1 MKRACFIFSN
11 TRVSFKAIFTRSF
24 LKVHDVF
31 FVFFAIFF
39 DLIQKKSTFRTS
51 HQSQQFCKAVLCK
64 QVFAP
69 EKQQIAKV
77 PPTERAARCQMWQT
91 DSLLSSRTM
100 FLSSLPRI
108 ARLALALVVLIF
120 VLAVAAVGTLFYVLD
135 EKAVKDTI
143 DTYAK
148 EALNAS
154 VEYSGPIGLKHLTS
168 LHVQL
173 PALRFIDIESGQAI
187 GAIAGAQVEVAM
199 WSSLLGAVN
208 VKNITI
214 DGAQLSLAVPRASGD
229 ALFEESFGSV
239 RFPDNLRV
247 SNFRLNNAQ
256 IALTT
261 GSADSAR
268 QWKISALTLSS
279 GRFSPEMNT
288 PFEVSAHFEA
298 IGANGEPQVPAV
310 EAPVVET
317 PEPTVPSTEP
327 VQEKPAA
334 ASEAQNTQT
343 PAETEAPAAPEQ
355 PQDYIT
361 ETAPAVETQASE
373 STPVADEQTTE
384 GTAPTE
390 APAPET
396 QPPAP
401 EQAPAPI
408 PEETTS
414 ESSTT
419 AWNIRFIKDAHAQEA
434 LSEAAQTFVSFD
446 PETLAGDLSAKGILT
461 ISVTDRYVMVEDV
474 SFAGELNNKG
484 SAWTTVA
491 KADRVRFK
499 GNEVSGSNLSA
510 SLSKPDDTTGDIHL
524 GAVDFRVRPGILESP
539 EMRFSRT
546 EERGSRVSTFEVAS
560 SVRADFV
567 KKSADLDNLTARV
580 SITGDAALPTD
591 FNASVS
597 GFIKAD
603 WNENAAQVG
612 LSGDFAGAPIS
623 FNGTVRQ
630 TAGVPELEGELMVG
644 EINRDTLPG
653 EEMLAWM
660 RHFDFSGAVRVGRI
674 AAAGITGTQLSGTL
688 AVKGGKAVVDSL
700 VVNTAEGR
708 LFGTFELAEDTSW
721 LFNGRVDGVAL
732 DKFIAP
738 VAGASPVAGV
748 ANGDLTISGKGFA
761 AETLTGTSKLRIL
774 RPSYLG
780 LDAAAVRNHLVTNA
794 DTALITRQGARTDL
808 DEATLSLTLNGN
820 SLTLKDIVARSVY
833 IRARANAQLDLAAS
847 TLEGNCSLNFA
858 PQQGIPSIHLT
869 AAFNGKS
876 AAPAWNFDWQ
886 KSSEAL
892 RRAQGKPIVP
902 SKKEEKSI
910 WQSVKEFFSF

>member
-1 MKRACFIFSN
+1 
-11 TRVSFKAIFTRSF
+11 
-24 LKVHDVF
+24 
-31 FVFFAIFF
+31 
-39 DLIQKKSTFRTS
+39 
-51 HQSQQFCKAVLCK
+51 
-64 QVFAP
+64 
-69 EKQQIAKV
+69 
-77 PPTERAARCQMWQT
+77 
-91 DSLLSSRTM
+91 M
-100 FLSSLPRI
+100 FLSSVPRI
-108 ARLALALVVLIF
+108 ARLVLALVVLIF

-135 EKAVKDTI
+135 EKAVKETI

-154 VEYSGPIGLKHLTS
+154 VEYGGPIELKHLTS
-168 LHVQL
+168 LHVQI
-173 PALRFIDIESGQAI
+173 PSLRFVDIESGEAI
-187 GAIAGAQVEVAM
+187 GSIAGAQAEVAL

-208 VKNITI
+208 VKTIAI
-214 DGAQLSLAVPRASGD
+214 DGAQFSLSVPRASGD
-229 ALFEESFGSV
+229 ALFEEAFGSV
-239 RFPDNLRV
+239 RFPENLRV

-261 GSADSAR
+261 GSAESAR

-288 PFEVSAHFEA
+288 PFEMSAHFEA
-298 IGANGEPQVPAV
+298 VGNDGQPQTPAV
-310 EAPVVET
+310 ESSVPATPAAEPTPVEEAPVNPVEESTLT
-317 PEPTVPSTEP
+317 PPTEP
-327 VQEKPAA
+327 AASPQSEVPQDFVAEPAPADQAPAA
-334 ASEAQNTQT
+334 ATVPETEASAGEPTT
-343 PAETEAPAAPEQ
+343 PAEPTDELPAETTSPAAETSPEAQDTSSEQQPAPA
-355 PQDYIT
+355 T
-361 ETAPAVETQASE
+361 EEPASE
-373 STPVADEQTTE
+373 SA
-384 GTAPTE
+384 
-390 APAPET
+390 
-396 QPPAP
+396 
-401 EQAPAPI
+401 
-408 PEETTS
+408 
-414 ESSTT
+414 TT
-419 AWNIRFIKDAHAQEA
+419 AWNIRLIKDAHAQETLA
-434 LSEAAQTFVSFD
+434 ETGQIFVSFD
-446 PETLAGDLSAKGILT
+446 PSTLAGDLSAKGILT
-461 ISVTDRYVMVEDV
+461 ISVTDRYVMVEDI
-474 SFAGELNNKG
+474 SFAGELSNKG

-499 GNEVSGSNLSA
+499 GSEVSGSNLSA

-524 GAVDFRVRPGILESP
+524 GAVDFRVGPGIIESP

-546 EERGSRVSTFEVAS
+546 EERGSRVNTFEVAS

-567 KKSADLDNLTARV
+567 KKTADLDNLIARV

-603 WNENAAQVG
+603 WNENTAQVG

-623 FNGTVRQ
+623 FNGTVRR
-630 TAGVPELEGELMVG
+630 TAGVPELEGELMIG

-674 AAAGITGTQLSGTL
+674 AVAGITGTQLSGTL
-688 AVKGGKAVVDSL
+688 AVKNGRAVVDSL

-721 LFNGRVDGVAL
+721 LFNGRIDGIAL

-761 AETLTGTSKLRIL
+761 AENLAGTSKLRVL

-794 DTALITRQGARTDL
+794 ETALITRQGARTDL

-820 SLTLKDIVARSVY
+820 ALSLKDIVARSVY
-833 IRARANAQLDLAAS
+833 IRARADAQLDLATG
-847 TLEGNCSLNFA
+847 TLDGNSSINFA
-858 PQQGIPSIHLT
+858 PQQGVPSIHLT
-869 AAFNGKS
+869 AVFNGKS
-876 AAPAWNFDWQ
+876 AAPAWSFDWQ

>member
-1 MKRACFIFSN
+1 
-11 TRVSFKAIFTRSF
+11 
-24 LKVHDVF
+24 
-31 FVFFAIFF
+31 
-39 DLIQKKSTFRTS
+39 
-51 HQSQQFCKAVLCK
+51 
-64 QVFAP
+64 
-69 EKQQIAKV
+69 
-77 PPTERAARCQMWQT
+77 
-91 DSLLSSRTM
+91 M
-100 FLSSLPRI
+100 FLSSVPRI
-108 ARLALALVVLIF
+108 ARLVLALVVLIF

-135 EKAVKDTI
+135 EKAVKETI

-154 VEYSGPIGLKHLTS
+154 VEYGGPIELKHLTS
-168 LHVQL
+168 LHVQI
-173 PALRFIDIESGQAI
+173 PSLRFVDIESGEAI
-187 GAIAGAQVEVAM
+187 GSIAGAQAEVAL

-208 VKNITI
+208 VKTIAI
-214 DGAQLSLAVPRASGD
+214 DGAQFSLSVPRASGD
-229 ALFEESFGSV
+229 ALFEEAFGSV
-239 RFPDNLRV
+239 RFPENLRV

-261 GSADSAR
+261 GSAESAR
-268 QWKISALTLSS
+268 QWKISALTLTS

-288 PFEVSAHFEA
+288 PFEMSAHFEA
-298 IGANGEPQVPAV
+298 VGNDGQPQTPAV
-310 EAPVVET
+310 ESSVPTTPAAEPAPVNPVEESTLT
-317 PEPTVPSTEP
+317 PPTEP
-327 VQEKPAA
+327 AASPQSEVPQDFVAEPAPADQAPAA
-334 ASEAQNTQT
+334 ATVPETEASAGEPTT
-343 PAETEAPAAPEQ
+343 PAEPTDEPPAETTAPAAETSPEAQDTSSEQQ
-355 PQDYIT
+355 P
-361 ETAPAVETQASE
+361 APATEEPASE
-373 STPVADEQTTE
+373 SA
-384 GTAPTE
+384 
-390 APAPET
+390 
-396 QPPAP
+396 
-401 EQAPAPI
+401 
-408 PEETTS
+408 
-414 ESSTT
+414 TT
-419 AWNIRFIKDAHAQEA
+419 AWNIRLIKDAHAQETLA
-434 LSEAAQTFVSFD
+434 ETGQIFVSFD
-446 PETLAGDLSAKGILT
+446 PSTLAGDLSAKGILT

-474 SFAGELNNKG
+474 SFAGELSNKG

-499 GNEVSGSNLSA
+499 GSEVSGSNLSA

-524 GAVDFRVRPGILESP
+524 GAVDFRVRPGIIESP

-546 EERGSRVSTFEVAS
+546 EEHGSRVNTFEVAS

-567 KKSADLDNLTARV
+567 KKTADLDNLIARV

-603 WNENAAQVG
+603 WNENTAQVG

-623 FNGTVRQ
+623 FNGTVRR
-630 TAGVPELEGELMVG
+630 TAGVPELEGELMIG

-674 AAAGITGTQLSGTL
+674 AVAGITGTQLSGTL
-688 AVKGGKAVVDSL
+688 AVKNGRAVVDSL

-721 LFNGRVDGVAL
+721 LFNGRIDGIAL

-761 AETLTGTSKLRIL
+761 AENLAGTSKLRVL

-794 DTALITRQGARTDL
+794 ETALITRQGARTDL

-820 SLTLKDIVARSVY
+820 ALSLKDIVARSVY
-833 IRARANAQLDLAAS
+833 IRARADAQLDLATG
-847 TLEGNCSLNFA
+847 TLDGNSSINFA
-858 PQQGIPSIHLT
+858 PQQGVPSIHLT
-869 AAFNGKS
+869 AVFNGKS
-876 AAPAWNFDWQ
+876 AAPAWSFDWQ

>member
-1 MKRACFIFSN
+1 
-11 TRVSFKAIFTRSF
+11 
-24 LKVHDVF
+24 
-31 FVFFAIFF
+31 
-39 DLIQKKSTFRTS
+39 
-51 HQSQQFCKAVLCK
+51 
-64 QVFAP
+64 
-69 EKQQIAKV
+69 
-77 PPTERAARCQMWQT
+77 
-91 DSLLSSRTM
+91 M
-100 FLSSLPRI
+100 FLSSVPRI
-108 ARLALALVVLIF
+108 ARLVLALVVLIF

-135 EKAVKDTI
+135 EKAVKETI

-154 VEYSGPIGLKHLTS
+154 VEYGGPIELKHLTS
-168 LHVQL
+168 LHVQI
-173 PALRFIDIESGQAI
+173 PSLRFVDIESGEAI
-187 GAIAGAQVEVAM
+187 GSIAGAQAEVAL

-208 VKNITI
+208 VKTIAI
-214 DGAQLSLAVPRASGD
+214 DGAQFSLSVPRASGD
-229 ALFEESFGSV
+229 ALFEEAFGSV
-239 RFPDNLRV
+239 RFPENLRV

-261 GSADSAR
+261 GSAESAR

-288 PFEVSAHFEA
+288 PFEMSAHFEA
-298 IGANGEPQVPAV
+298 VGNDGQPQTPAV
-310 EAPVVET
+310 ESSVPATPAAEPTPVEEAPVNPVEESTLT
-317 PEPTVPSTEP
+317 PPTEP
-327 VQEKPAA
+327 AASPQSEVPQDFVAEPAPADQAPAA
-334 ASEAQNTQT
+334 ATVPETEASAGEPTT
-343 PAETEAPAAPEQ
+343 PAEPTDELPAETTSPAAETSPEAQDTSSEQQPAPA
-355 PQDYIT
+355 T
-361 ETAPAVETQASE
+361 EEPASE
-373 STPVADEQTTE
+373 SA
-384 GTAPTE
+384 
-390 APAPET
+390 
-396 QPPAP
+396 
-401 EQAPAPI
+401 
-408 PEETTS
+408 
-414 ESSTT
+414 TT
-419 AWNIRFIKDAHAQEA
+419 AWNIRLIKDAHAQETLA
-434 LSEAAQTFVSFD
+434 ESGQIFVSFD
-446 PETLAGDLSAKGILT
+446 PSTLAGDLSAKGILT

-474 SFAGELNNKG
+474 SFAGELSNKG

-499 GNEVSGSNLSA
+499 GSEVSGSNLSA

-524 GAVDFRVRPGILESP
+524 GAVDFRVRPGIIESP

-546 EERGSRVSTFEVAS
+546 EERGSRVNTFEVAS

-567 KKSADLDNLTARV
+567 KKTADLDNLIARV

-603 WNENAAQVG
+603 WNENTAQVG

-623 FNGTVRQ
+623 FNGTVRR
-630 TAGVPELEGELMVG
+630 TAGVPELEGELMIG

-674 AAAGITGTQLSGTL
+674 AVAGITGTQLSGTL
-688 AVKGGKAVVDSL
+688 AVKNGRAVVDSL

-721 LFNGRVDGVAL
+721 LFNGRIDGIAL

-761 AETLTGTSKLRIL
+761 AENLAGTSKLRVL

-794 DTALITRQGARTDL
+794 ETALITRQGARTDL

-820 SLTLKDIVARSVY
+820 ALSLKDIVARSVY
-833 IRARANAQLDLAAS
+833 IRARADAQLDLATG
-847 TLEGNCSLNFA
+847 TLDGNSSINFA
-858 PQQGIPSIHLT
+858 PQQGVPSIHLT
-869 AAFNGKS
+869 AVFNGKS
-876 AAPAWNFDWQ
+876 AAPAWSFDWQ

>member
-1 MKRACFIFSN
+1 
-11 TRVSFKAIFTRSF
+11 
-24 LKVHDVF
+24 
-31 FVFFAIFF
+31 
-39 DLIQKKSTFRTS
+39 
-51 HQSQQFCKAVLCK
+51 
-64 QVFAP
+64 
-69 EKQQIAKV
+69 
-77 PPTERAARCQMWQT
+77 
-91 DSLLSSRTM
+91 M
-100 FLSSLPRI
+100 FLSSVPRI
-108 ARLALALVVLIF
+108 ARLVLALVVLIF

-135 EKAVKDTI
+135 EKAVKETI

-154 VEYSGPIGLKHLTS
+154 VEYGGPIELKHLTS
-168 LHVQL
+168 LHVQI
-173 PALRFIDIESGQAI
+173 PSLRFVDIESGEAI
-187 GAIAGAQVEVAM
+187 GSIAGAQAEVAL

-208 VKNITI
+208 VKTIAI
-214 DGAQLSLAVPRASGD
+214 DGAQFSLSVPRASGD
-229 ALFEESFGSV
+229 ALFEEAFGSV
-239 RFPDNLRV
+239 RFPENLRV

-261 GSADSAR
+261 GSAESAR

-288 PFEVSAHFEA
+288 PFEMSAHFEA
-298 IGANGEPQVPAV
+298 VGNDGQPQTPAV
-310 EAPVVET
+310 ESSVPATPAAEPTPVEEAPVNPVEESTLT
-317 PEPTVPSTEP
+317 PPTEP
-327 VQEKPAA
+327 AASPQSEVPQDFVAEPAPADQAPAA
-334 ASEAQNTQT
+334 ATV
-343 PAETEAPAAPEQ
+343 PETEAPAGEPTTPAEPTDE
-355 PQDYIT
+355 PPAET
-361 ETAPAVETQASE
+361 TAPAAETSPEAQDTSSEQQPAPATEEPASE
-373 STPVADEQTTE
+373 SA
-384 GTAPTE
+384 
-390 APAPET
+390 
-396 QPPAP
+396 
-401 EQAPAPI
+401 
-408 PEETTS
+408 
-414 ESSTT
+414 TT
-419 AWNIRFIKDAHAQEA
+419 AWNIRLIKDAHAQETLA
-434 LSEAAQTFVSFD
+434 ETGQIFVSFD
-446 PETLAGDLSAKGILT
+446 PSTLAGDLSAKGILT

-474 SFAGELNNKG
+474 SFAGELSNKG

-499 GNEVSGSNLSA
+499 GSEVSGSNLSA

-524 GAVDFRVRPGILESP
+524 GAVDFRVRPGIIESP

-546 EERGSRVSTFEVAS
+546 EERGSRVNTFEVAS

-567 KKSADLDNLTARV
+567 KKTADLDNLIARV

-603 WNENAAQVG
+603 WNENTAQVG

-623 FNGTVRQ
+623 FNGTVRR
-630 TAGVPELEGELMVG
+630 TAGVPELEGELMIG

-674 AAAGITGTQLSGTL
+674 AVAGITGTQLSGTL
-688 AVKGGKAVVDSL
+688 SVKNGRAVVDSL

-721 LFNGRVDGVAL
+721 LFNGRIDGIAL

-761 AETLTGTSKLRIL
+761 AENLAGTSKLRVL

-794 DTALITRQGARTDL
+794 ETALITRQGARTDL
-808 DEATLSLTLNGN
+808 DEAMLSHTLNGN
-820 SLTLKDIVARSVY
+820 ALSLKDIVARSVY
-833 IRARANAQLDLAAS
+833 IRARADAQLDLATG
-847 TLEGNCSLNFA
+847 TLDGNSSINFA
-858 PQQGIPSIHLT
+858 PQQGVPSIHLT
-869 AAFNGKS
+869 AVFNGKS
-876 AAPAWNFDWQ
+876 AAPAWSFDWQ

>member
-1 MKRACFIFSN
+1 
-11 TRVSFKAIFTRSF
+11 
-24 LKVHDVF
+24 
-31 FVFFAIFF
+31 
-39 DLIQKKSTFRTS
+39 
-51 HQSQQFCKAVLCK
+51 
-64 QVFAP
+64 
-69 EKQQIAKV
+69 
-77 PPTERAARCQMWQT
+77 
-91 DSLLSSRTM
+91 M
-100 FLSSLPRI
+100 FLSSVPRI
-108 ARLALALVVLIF
+108 ARLVLALVVLVF

-135 EKAVKDTI
+135 EKAVKETI

-154 VEYSGPIGLKHLTS
+154 VEYGGPIELKHLTS
-168 LHVQL
+168 LHVQI
-173 PALRFIDIESGQAI
+173 PSLRFVDIESGEAI
-187 GAIAGAQVEVAM
+187 GSIAGAQAEVAL

-208 VKNITI
+208 VKTIAI
-214 DGAQLSLAVPRASGD
+214 DGAQFSLSVPRASGD
-229 ALFEESFGSV
+229 ALFEEAFGSV
-239 RFPDNLRV
+239 RFPENLRV

-261 GSADSAR
+261 GSAESAR

-288 PFEVSAHFEA
+288 PFEMSAHFEA
-298 IGANGEPQVPAV
+298 VGNDGQPQTPAV
-310 EAPVVET
+310 ESSVPTTPAAEPAPANPVEESTLT
-317 PEPTVPSTEP
+317 PPTEP
-327 VQEKPAA
+327 AASPQSEVPQDFVAEPAPADQAPAA
-334 ASEAQNTQT
+334 ATVPETEASAGEPTT
-343 PAETEAPAAPEQ
+343 PAEPTDEPPAETTAPAAETSPEAQDTSSEQQ
-355 PQDYIT
+355 P
-361 ETAPAVETQASE
+361 APATEEPASE
-373 STPVADEQTTE
+373 SA
-384 GTAPTE
+384 
-390 APAPET
+390 
-396 QPPAP
+396 
-401 EQAPAPI
+401 
-408 PEETTS
+408 
-414 ESSTT
+414 TT
-419 AWNIRFIKDAHAQEA
+419 AWNIRLIKDAHAQETLA
-434 LSEAAQTFVSFD
+434 ETGQIFVSFD
-446 PETLAGDLSAKGILT
+446 PSTLAGDLSAKGILT

-474 SFAGELNNKG
+474 SFAGELSNKG

-499 GNEVSGSNLSA
+499 GSEVSGSNLSA

-524 GAVDFRVRPGILESP
+524 GAVDFRVRPGIIESP

-546 EERGSRVSTFEVAS
+546 EERGSRVNTFEVAS

-567 KKSADLDNLTARV
+567 KKTADLDNLIARV

-603 WNENAAQVG
+603 WNENTAQVG
-612 LSGDFAGAPIS
+612 LSGNFAGAPIS
-623 FNGTVRQ
+623 FNGTVRR
-630 TAGVPELEGELMVG
+630 TAGVPELEGELMIG

-674 AAAGITGTQLSGTL
+674 AVAGITGTQLSGTL
-688 AVKGGKAVVDSL
+688 AVKNGRAVVDSL

-721 LFNGRVDGVAL
+721 LFNGRIDGVAL

-761 AETLTGTSKLRIL
+761 AENLAGTSKLRVL

-794 DTALITRQGARTDL
+794 ETALITRQGARTDL

-820 SLTLKDIVARSVY
+820 ALSLKDIVARSVY
-833 IRARANAQLDLAAS
+833 IRARADAQLDLATG
-847 TLEGNCSLNFA
+847 TLDGNSSINFA
-858 PQQGIPSIHLT
+858 PQQGVPSIHLT
-869 AAFNGKS
+869 AVFNGKS
-876 AAPAWNFDWQ
+876 AAPTWSFDWQ

-892 RRAQGKPIVP
+892 RRAQGKPIIP

>member
-1 MKRACFIFSN
+1 
-11 TRVSFKAIFTRSF
+11 
-24 LKVHDVF
+24 
-31 FVFFAIFF
+31 
-39 DLIQKKSTFRTS
+39 
-51 HQSQQFCKAVLCK
+51 
-64 QVFAP
+64 
-69 EKQQIAKV
+69 
-77 PPTERAARCQMWQT
+77 
-91 DSLLSSRTM
+91 M
-100 FLSSLPRI
+100 FLSSVPRI
-108 ARLALALVVLIF
+108 ARLVLALVVLIF

-135 EKAVKDTI
+135 EKAVKETI

-154 VEYSGPIGLKHLTS
+154 VEYGGPIELKHLTS
-168 LHVQL
+168 LHVQI
-173 PALRFIDIESGQAI
+173 PSLRFVDLESGETV
-187 GAIAGAQVEVAM
+187 GSIAGAQAEVAL

-208 VKNITI
+208 VKTIAI
-214 DGAQLSLAVPRASGD
+214 DGAQFSLSVPRASGD
-229 ALFEESFGSV
+229 ALFEEAFGSV
-239 RFPDNLRV
+239 RFPGNLRV

-261 GSADSAR
+261 GSAKSAR

-288 PFEVSAHFEA
+288 PFEMSAHFEA
-298 IGANGEPQVPAV
+298 VGNDGQLQTPAV
-310 EAPVVET
+310 ESSVPTTPAAEPTPVEEAPVNPVEESTLT
-317 PEPTVPSTEP
+317 PPTEP
-327 VQEKPAA
+327 AASPQSEVPQDFVAEPAPADQAPAA
-334 ASEAQNTQT
+334 ATVPETEASAGEPTT
-343 PAETEAPAAPEQ
+343 PAEPTDEPPAETTAPAAETSPEAQDTSSEKQ
-355 PQDYIT
+355 P
-361 ETAPAVETQASE
+361 APATEEPASE
-373 STPVADEQTTE
+373 SA
-384 GTAPTE
+384 
-390 APAPET
+390 
-396 QPPAP
+396 
-401 EQAPAPI
+401 
-408 PEETTS
+408 
-414 ESSTT
+414 TT
-419 AWNIRFIKDAHAQEA
+419 AWNIRLIKDAHAQETLA
-434 LSEAAQTFVSFD
+434 ETGQIFVSFD
-446 PETLAGDLSAKGILT
+446 PSTLAGDLSAKGILT

-474 SFAGELNNKG
+474 SFAGELSNKG

-499 GNEVSGSNLSA
+499 GSEVSGSNLSA

-524 GAVDFRVRPGILESP
+524 GAVDFRVRPGIIESP

-546 EERGSRVSTFEVAS
+546 EERGSRVNTFEVAS

-567 KKSADLDNLTARV
+567 KKTADLDNLIARV

-603 WNENAAQVG
+603 WNENTAQVG

-623 FNGTVRQ
+623 FNGTVRR
-630 TAGVPELEGELMVG
+630 TAGVPELEGELMIG

-674 AAAGITGTQLSGTL
+674 AVAGITGTQLSGTL
-688 AVKGGKAVVDSL
+688 SVKNGRAVVDSL

-721 LFNGRVDGVAL
+721 LFNGRIDGIAL

-761 AETLTGTSKLRIL
+761 AENLAGTSKLRVL

-794 DTALITRQGARTDL
+794 ETALITRQGARTDL

-820 SLTLKDIVARSVY
+820 ALSLKDIVARSVY
-833 IRARANAQLDLAAS
+833 IRARADAQLDLATG
-847 TLEGNCSLNFA
+847 TLDGNSSINFA
-858 PQQGIPSIHLT
+858 PQQGVPSIHLT
-869 AAFNGKS
+869 AVFNGKS
-876 AAPAWNFDWQ
+876 AAPAWSFDWQ

-892 RRAQGKPIVP
+892 RRAQGKPIFP

>member
-1 MKRACFIFSN
+1 
-11 TRVSFKAIFTRSF
+11 
-24 LKVHDVF
+24 
-31 FVFFAIFF
+31 
-39 DLIQKKSTFRTS
+39 
-51 HQSQQFCKAVLCK
+51 
-64 QVFAP
+64 
-69 EKQQIAKV
+69 
-77 PPTERAARCQMWQT
+77 
-91 DSLLSSRTM
+91 M
-100 FLSSLPRI
+100 FLSSVPRI
-108 ARLALALVVLIF
+108 ARLVLALVVLIF

-135 EKAVKDTI
+135 EKSVKETI

-154 VEYSGPIGLKHLTS
+154 VEYGGPIELKHLTS
-168 LHVQL
+168 LHVQI
-173 PALRFIDIESGQAI
+173 PSLRFVDIESGEAI
-187 GAIAGAQVEVAM
+187 GSIAGAQAEVAL

-208 VKNITI
+208 VKTIAI
-214 DGAQLSLAVPRASGD
+214 DGAQFSLSVPRASGD
-229 ALFEESFGSV
+229 ALFEEAFGSV
-239 RFPDNLRV
+239 RFPENLRV

-261 GSADSAR
+261 GSAESAR

-288 PFEVSAHFEA
+288 PFEMSAHFEA
-298 IGANGEPQVPAV
+298 VGNDGQPQTPAV
-310 EAPVVET
+310 ESSVPATPAAEPTPVEEAPVNPVEESTLT
-317 PEPTVPSTEP
+317 PPTEP
-327 VQEKPAA
+327 AASPQSEVPQDFVAEPAPADQAPAA
-334 ASEAQNTQT
+334 ATVPETEASAGEPTT
-343 PAETEAPAAPEQ
+343 PAEPTDEPPAETTAPAAETSPEAQDTSSGQQ
-355 PQDYIT
+355 P
-361 ETAPAVETQASE
+361 APATEEPASE
-373 STPVADEQTTE
+373 SA
-384 GTAPTE
+384 
-390 APAPET
+390 
-396 QPPAP
+396 
-401 EQAPAPI
+401 
-408 PEETTS
+408 
-414 ESSTT
+414 TT
-419 AWNIRFIKDAHAQEA
+419 AWNIRLIKDAHAQETLA
-434 LSEAAQTFVSFD
+434 ETGQIFVSFA
-446 PETLAGDLSAKGILT
+446 PSTLAGDLSAKGILT

-474 SFAGELNNKG
+474 SFAGELSNKG

-499 GNEVSGSNLSA
+499 GSEVSGSNLSA

-524 GAVDFRVRPGILESP
+524 GAVDFRVRPGIIESP

-546 EERGSRVSTFEVAS
+546 EERGSRVNTFEVAS

-567 KKSADLDNLTARV
+567 KKTADLDNLIARV

-603 WNENAAQVG
+603 WNENTAQVG

-623 FNGTVRQ
+623 FNGTVRR
-630 TAGVPELEGELMVG
+630 TAGVPELEGELMIG

-674 AAAGITGTQLSGTL
+674 AVAGITGTQLSGTL
-688 AVKGGKAVVDSL
+688 AVKNGRAVVDSL

-721 LFNGRVDGVAL
+721 LFNGRIDGIAL

-761 AETLTGTSKLRIL
+761 AENLAGTSKLRVL

-794 DTALITRQGARTDL
+794 ETALITRQGARTDL

-820 SLTLKDIVARSVY
+820 ALSLKDIVARSVY
-833 IRARANAQLDLAAS
+833 IRARADAQLDLATG
-847 TLEGNCSLNFA
+847 TLDGNSSINFA
-858 PQQGIPSIHLT
+858 PQQGVPSIHLT
-869 AAFNGKS
+869 AVFNGKS
-876 AAPAWNFDWQ
+876 AAPAWSFDWQ

>member
-1 MKRACFIFSN
+1 
-11 TRVSFKAIFTRSF
+11 
-24 LKVHDVF
+24 
-31 FVFFAIFF
+31 
-39 DLIQKKSTFRTS
+39 
-51 HQSQQFCKAVLCK
+51 
-64 QVFAP
+64 
-69 EKQQIAKV
+69 
-77 PPTERAARCQMWQT
+77 
-91 DSLLSSRTM
+91 M
-100 FLSSLPRI
+100 FLSSVPRI
-108 ARLALALVVLIF
+108 ARLVLALVVLIF

-135 EKAVKDTI
+135 EKAVKETI

-154 VEYSGPIGLKHLTS
+154 VEYGGPIELKHLTS
-168 LHVQL
+168 LHVQI
-173 PALRFIDIESGQAI
+173 PSLRFVDIESGEAI
-187 GAIAGAQVEVAM
+187 GSIAGAQAEVAL

-208 VKNITI
+208 VKTIAI
-214 DGAQLSLAVPRASGD
+214 DGAQFSLSVPRASGD
-229 ALFEESFGSV
+229 ALFEEAFGSV
-239 RFPDNLRV
+239 RFPENLRV

-261 GSADSAR
+261 GSAESAR

-288 PFEVSAHFEA
+288 PFEMSAHFEA
-298 IGANGEPQVPAV
+298 VGNDGQPQTPAV
-310 EAPVVET
+310 ESSVPATPAAEPAPVEEAPVNPVEESTLT
-317 PEPTVPSTEP
+317 PPTEP
-327 VQEKPAA
+327 AASPQSEVPQDFVAEPAPADQAPAA
-334 ASEAQNTQT
+334 ATVPETEASAGEPTT
-343 PAETEAPAAPEQ
+343 PAEPTDELPAETTSPATETSPEAQDTSSEQQPAPA
-355 PQDYIT
+355 T
-361 ETAPAVETQASE
+361 EEPASE
-373 STPVADEQTTE
+373 SA
-384 GTAPTE
+384 
-390 APAPET
+390 
-396 QPPAP
+396 
-401 EQAPAPI
+401 
-408 PEETTS
+408 
-414 ESSTT
+414 TT
-419 AWNIRFIKDAHAQEA
+419 AWNIRLIKDAHAQETLA
-434 LSEAAQTFVSFD
+434 ESGQIFVSFD
-446 PETLAGDLSAKGILT
+446 PSTLAGDLSAKGILT

-474 SFAGELNNKG
+474 SFAGELSNKG

-499 GNEVSGSNLSA
+499 GSEVSGSNLSA

-524 GAVDFRVRPGILESP
+524 GAVDFRVCPGIIESP

-546 EERGSRVSTFEVAS
+546 EERGSRVNTFEVAS

-567 KKSADLDNLTARV
+567 KKTADLDNLIARV

-603 WNENAAQVG
+603 WNENTAQVG

-623 FNGTVRQ
+623 FNGTVRR
-630 TAGVPELEGELMVG
+630 TAGVPELEGELMIG

-674 AAAGITGTQLSGTL
+674 AVAGITGTQLSGTL
-688 AVKGGKAVVDSL
+688 SVKNGRAVVDSL

-721 LFNGRVDGVAL
+721 LFNGRIDGIAL

-761 AETLTGTSKLRIL
+761 AENLAGTSKLRVL

-794 DTALITRQGARTDL
+794 ETALITRQGARTDL

-820 SLTLKDIVARSVY
+820 ALSLKDIVARSVY
-833 IRARANAQLDLAAS
+833 IRARADAQLDLATG
-847 TLEGNCSLNFA
+847 TLDGNSSINFA
-858 PQQGIPSIHLT
+858 PQQGVPSIHLT
-869 AAFNGKS
+869 AVFNGKS
-876 AAPAWNFDWQ
+876 AAPAWSFDWQ

>member
-1 MKRACFIFSN
+1 
-11 TRVSFKAIFTRSF
+11 
-24 LKVHDVF
+24 
-31 FVFFAIFF
+31 
-39 DLIQKKSTFRTS
+39 
-51 HQSQQFCKAVLCK
+51 
-64 QVFAP
+64 
-69 EKQQIAKV
+69 
-77 PPTERAARCQMWQT
+77 
-91 DSLLSSRTM
+91 M
-100 FLSSLPRI
+100 FLSSVPRI
-108 ARLALALVVLIF
+108 ARLVLALVVLIF

-154 VEYSGPIGLKHLTS
+154 VEYGGPIELKHLSS
-168 LHVQL
+168 LHVQI
-173 PALRFIDIESGQAI
+173 PSLRFVDLESGETV
-187 GAIAGAQVEVAM
+187 GSIAGAQAEVAL

-208 VKNITI
+208 VKTIAI
-214 DGAQLSLAVPRASGD
+214 DGAQFSLSVPRASGD
-229 ALFEESFGSV
+229 ALFEEAFGSV
-239 RFPDNLRV
+239 RFPENLRV

-261 GSADSAR
+261 GSAESAR

-288 PFEVSAHFEA
+288 PFEMSAHFEA
-298 IGANGEPQVPAV
+298 VGNDGQPQTPAV
-310 EAPVVET
+310 ESSVPATPAAEPTPVEEAPVNPVEESTLT
-317 PEPTVPSTEP
+317 PPTEP
-327 VQEKPAA
+327 AASPQSEVPQDFVAEPAPADQAPAA
-334 ASEAQNTQT
+334 ATVPETEASAGEPTT
-343 PAETEAPAAPEQ
+343 PAEPTDEPPAETTSPAAETSPEPQDTSSEQQPAPA
-355 PQDYIT
+355 T
-361 ETAPAVETQASE
+361 EEPASE
-373 STPVADEQTTE
+373 SA
-384 GTAPTE
+384 
-390 APAPET
+390 
-396 QPPAP
+396 
-401 EQAPAPI
+401 
-408 PEETTS
+408 
-414 ESSTT
+414 TT
-419 AWNIRFIKDAHAQEA
+419 AWNIRLIKDAHAQETLA
-434 LSEAAQTFVSFD
+434 ETGQIFVSFD
-446 PETLAGDLSAKGILT
+446 PSTLAGDLSAKGILT

-474 SFAGELNNKG
+474 SFAGELSNKG

-499 GNEVSGSNLSA
+499 GSEVSGSNLSA

-524 GAVDFRVRPGILESP
+524 GAVDFRVRPGIIESP

-546 EERGSRVSTFEVAS
+546 EERGSRVNTFEVAS

-567 KKSADLDNLTARV
+567 KKTADLDNLIARV

-603 WNENAAQVG
+603 WNENTAQVG

-623 FNGTVRQ
+623 FNGTVRR
-630 TAGVPELEGELMVG
+630 TAGVPELEGELMIG

-674 AAAGITGTQLSGTL
+674 AVAGITGTQLSGTL
-688 AVKGGKAVVDSL
+688 SVKNGRAVVDSL

-721 LFNGRVDGVAL
+721 LFNGRIDGIAL

-761 AETLTGTSKLRIL
+761 AENLAGTSKLRVL

-794 DTALITRQGARTDL
+794 ETALITRQGARTDL

-820 SLTLKDIVARSVY
+820 ALSLKDIVARSVY
-833 IRARANAQLDLAAS
+833 IRARADAQLDLATG
-847 TLEGNCSLNFA
+847 TLDGNSSINFA
-858 PQQGIPSIHLT
+858 PQQGVPSIHLT
-869 AAFNGKS
+869 AVFNGKS
-876 AAPAWNFDWQ
+876 AAPAWSFDWQ

>member
-1 MKRACFIFSN
+1 
-11 TRVSFKAIFTRSF
+11 
-24 LKVHDVF
+24 
-31 FVFFAIFF
+31 
-39 DLIQKKSTFRTS
+39 
-51 HQSQQFCKAVLCK
+51 
-64 QVFAP
+64 
-69 EKQQIAKV
+69 
-77 PPTERAARCQMWQT
+77 
-91 DSLLSSRTM
+91 M
-100 FLSSLPRI
+100 FLSSVPRI
-108 ARLALALVVLIF
+108 ARLVLALVVLIF

-154 VEYSGPIGLKHLTS
+154 VEYGGPIELKHLTS
-168 LHVQL
+168 LHVQI
-173 PALRFIDIESGQAI
+173 PSLRFVDIESGEAI
-187 GAIAGAQVEVAM
+187 GSIAGAQAEVAL

-208 VKNITI
+208 VKTIAI
-214 DGAQLSLAVPRASGD
+214 DGAQFSLSVPRASGD
-229 ALFEESFGSV
+229 ALFEEAFGSV
-239 RFPDNLRV
+239 RFPENLRV

-261 GSADSAR
+261 GSAESAR

-288 PFEVSAHFEA
+288 PFEMSAHFEA
-298 IGANGEPQVPAV
+298 VGNDGQPQTPAV
-310 EAPVVET
+310 ESSVPATPAAEPAPVEKAPVNPVEESTLT
-317 PEPTVPSTEP
+317 PPTEP
-327 VQEKPAA
+327 AASPQSEVPQDFVSEPAPADQAPAA
-334 ASEAQNTQT
+334 ATVPETEASAGEPTT
-343 PAETEAPAAPEQ
+343 PAEPTDAPPAETTAPAA
-355 PQDYIT
+355 
-361 ETAPAVETQASE
+361 ETAPEAQDASSEQQSAPVTEEPASE
-373 STPVADEQTTE
+373 SA
-384 GTAPTE
+384 
-390 APAPET
+390 
-396 QPPAP
+396 
-401 EQAPAPI
+401 
-408 PEETTS
+408 
-414 ESSTT
+414 TT
-419 AWNIRFIKDAHAQEA
+419 AWNIRLIKDAHAQETLA
-434 LSEAAQTFVSFD
+434 ETGQIFVSFD
-446 PETLAGDLSAKGILT
+446 PSTLAGDLSAKGILT

-474 SFAGELNNKG
+474 SFAGELSNKG

-499 GNEVSGSNLSA
+499 GSEVSGSNLSA

-524 GAVDFRVRPGILESP
+524 GAVDFRVRPGIIESP

-546 EERGSRVSTFEVAS
+546 EERGSRVNTFEVAS

-567 KKSADLDNLTARV
+567 KKTADLDNLIARV

-603 WNENAAQVG
+603 WNENTAQVG

-623 FNGTVRQ
+623 FNGTVRR
-630 TAGVPELEGELMVG
+630 TAGVPELEGELMIG

-674 AAAGITGTQLSGTL
+674 AVAGITGTQLSGTL
-688 AVKGGKAVVDSL
+688 AVKNGRAVVDSL

-721 LFNGRVDGVAL
+721 LFNGRIDGVAL

-761 AETLTGTSKLRIL
+761 AENLAGTSKLRVL

-794 DTALITRQGARTDL
+794 ETALITRQGARTDL

-820 SLTLKDIVARSVY
+820 ALSLKDIVARSVY
-833 IRARANAQLDLAAS
+833 IRARADAQLDLATG
-847 TLEGNCSLNFA
+847 TLDGNSSINFA
-858 PQQGIPSIHLT
+858 PQQGVPSIHLT
-869 AAFNGKS
+869 AVFNGKS
-876 AAPAWNFDWQ
+876 AAPAWSFDWQ

>member
-1 MKRACFIFSN
+1 
-11 TRVSFKAIFTRSF
+11 
-24 LKVHDVF
+24 
-31 FVFFAIFF
+31 
-39 DLIQKKSTFRTS
+39 
-51 HQSQQFCKAVLCK
+51 
-64 QVFAP
+64 
-69 EKQQIAKV
+69 
-77 PPTERAARCQMWQT
+77 
-91 DSLLSSRTM
+91 M
-100 FLSSLPRI
+100 FLSSVPRI
-108 ARLALALVVLIF
+108 ARLVLALVVLIF

-154 VEYSGPIGLKHLTS
+154 VEYGGPIELKHLTS
-168 LHVQL
+168 LHVQI
-173 PALRFIDIESGQAI
+173 PSLRFVDIESGEAI
-187 GAIAGAQVEVAM
+187 GSIAGAQTEVAL

-208 VKNITI
+208 VKTIAI
-214 DGAQLSLAVPRASGD
+214 DGAQFSLSVPRASGD
-229 ALFEESFGSV
+229 ALFEEAFGSV
-239 RFPDNLRV
+239 RFPENLRV

-261 GSADSAR
+261 GSAESAR

-288 PFEVSAHFEA
+288 PFEMSAHFEA
-298 IGANGEPQVPAV
+298 VGNDGQPQTPAV
-310 EAPVVET
+310 ESSVPATPAAEPAPVEKAPVNPVEESTLT
-317 PEPTVPSTEP
+317 PPTEP
-327 VQEKPAA
+327 AASPQSEVPQDFVSEPAPADQAPAA
-334 ASEAQNTQT
+334 ATVPETEASAGEPTT
-343 PAETEAPAAPEQ
+343 PAEPTDEPPAETTAPAA
-355 PQDYIT
+355 
-361 ETAPAVETQASE
+361 ETAPEAQDASSEQQSAPATEEPASE
-373 STPVADEQTTE
+373 SA
-384 GTAPTE
+384 
-390 APAPET
+390 
-396 QPPAP
+396 
-401 EQAPAPI
+401 
-408 PEETTS
+408 
-414 ESSTT
+414 TT
-419 AWNIRFIKDAHAQEA
+419 AWNIRLIKDAHAQETIA
-434 LSEAAQTFVSFD
+434 ETGQIFVSFD
-446 PETLAGDLSAKGILT
+446 PSTLAGDLSAKGILT

-474 SFAGELNNKG
+474 SFAGELSNKG

-499 GNEVSGSNLSA
+499 GSEVSGSNLSA

-524 GAVDFRVRPGILESP
+524 GAVDFRVRPGIIESP

-546 EERGSRVSTFEVAS
+546 EERGSRVNTFEAAS

-567 KKSADLDNLTARV
+567 KKTADLDNLIARV

-603 WNENAAQVG
+603 WNENTAQVG

-623 FNGTVRQ
+623 FNGTVRR
-630 TAGVPELEGELMVG
+630 TAGVPELEGELMIG

-674 AAAGITGTQLSGTL
+674 AVAGITGTQLSGTL
-688 AVKGGKAVVDSL
+688 AVKSGRAVVDSL

-721 LFNGRVDGVAL
+721 LFNGRIDGVAL

-761 AETLTGTSKLRIL
+761 AENLAGTSKLRVL

-794 DTALITRQGARTDL
+794 ETALITRQGARTDL

-820 SLTLKDIVARSVY
+820 ALSLKDIVARSVY
-833 IRARANAQLDLAAS
+833 IRARADAQLDLATG
-847 TLEGNCSLNFA
+847 TLDGNSSINFA
-858 PQQGIPSIHLT
+858 PQQGVPSIHLT
-869 AAFNGKS
+869 AIFNGKS
-876 AAPAWNFDWQ
+876 AAPAWSFDWQ

>member
-1 MKRACFIFSN
+1 
-11 TRVSFKAIFTRSF
+11 
-24 LKVHDVF
+24 
-31 FVFFAIFF
+31 
-39 DLIQKKSTFRTS
+39 
-51 HQSQQFCKAVLCK
+51 
-64 QVFAP
+64 
-69 EKQQIAKV
+69 
-77 PPTERAARCQMWQT
+77 
-91 DSLLSSRTM
+91 M
-100 FLSSLPRI
+100 FLSSVPRI
-108 ARLALALVVLIF
+108 ARLVLALVVLIF

-154 VEYSGPIGLKHLTS
+154 VEYGGPIELKHLTS
-168 LHVQL
+168 LHVQI
-173 PALRFIDIESGQAI
+173 PSLRFVDIESGEAI
-187 GAIAGAQVEVAM
+187 GSIAGAQAEVAL

-208 VKNITI
+208 VKTIAI
-214 DGAQLSLAVPRASGD
+214 DGAQFSLSVPRASGD
-229 ALFEESFGSV
+229 ALFEEAFGSV
-239 RFPDNLRV
+239 RFPENLRV

-261 GSADSAR
+261 GSAESAR

-288 PFEVSAHFEA
+288 PFEMSAHFEA
-298 IGANGEPQVPAV
+298 VGNDGQLQTPAV
-310 EAPVVET
+310 ESSMPTTPAAEPALANPVEESTLT
-317 PEPTVPSTEP
+317 PPTEP
-327 VQEKPAA
+327 AASPQSEVPQDFVAEPAPADQAPAA
-334 ASEAQNTQT
+334 ATVPETEASAGEPTT
-343 PAETEAPAAPEQ
+343 PAEPTDEPSAETTAPAAETSPEAQDTSSEQQ
-355 PQDYIT
+355 P
-361 ETAPAVETQASE
+361 APATEEPASE
-373 STPVADEQTTE
+373 SA
-384 GTAPTE
+384 
-390 APAPET
+390 
-396 QPPAP
+396 
-401 EQAPAPI
+401 
-408 PEETTS
+408 
-414 ESSTT
+414 TT
-419 AWNIRFIKDAHAQEA
+419 AWNIRLIKDAHAQETLA
-434 LSEAAQTFVSFD
+434 ETGQIFVSFD
-446 PETLAGDLSAKGILT
+446 PSTLAGDLSAKGILT

-474 SFAGELNNKG
+474 SFAGELSNKG

-499 GNEVSGSNLSA
+499 GSEVSGSNLSA

-524 GAVDFRVRPGILESP
+524 GAVDFRVRPGIIESP

-546 EERGSRVSTFEVAS
+546 EERGSRVNTFEVAS

-567 KKSADLDNLTARV
+567 KKTADLDNLIARV

-603 WNENAAQVG
+603 WNENTAQVG

-623 FNGTVRQ
+623 FNGTVRR
-630 TAGVPELEGELMVG
+630 TAGVPELEGELMIG

-674 AAAGITGTQLSGTL
+674 AVAGITGTQLSGTL
-688 AVKGGKAVVDSL
+688 SVKNGRAVVDSL

-721 LFNGRVDGVAL
+721 LFNGRIDGIAL

-761 AETLTGTSKLRIL
+761 AENLAGTSKLRVL

-794 DTALITRQGARTDL
+794 ETALITRQGARTDL

-820 SLTLKDIVARSVY
+820 ALSLKDIVARSVY
-833 IRARANAQLDLAAS
+833 IRARADAQLDLATG
-847 TLEGNCSLNFA
+847 TLDGNSSINFA
-858 PQQGIPSIHLT
+858 PQQGVPSIHLT
-869 AAFNGKS
+869 AVFNGKS
-876 AAPAWNFDWQ
+876 AAPAWSFDWQ

>member
-1 MKRACFIFSN
+1 
-11 TRVSFKAIFTRSF
+11 
-24 LKVHDVF
+24 
-31 FVFFAIFF
+31 
-39 DLIQKKSTFRTS
+39 
-51 HQSQQFCKAVLCK
+51 
-64 QVFAP
+64 
-69 EKQQIAKV
+69 
-77 PPTERAARCQMWQT
+77 
-91 DSLLSSRTM
+91 M
-100 FLSSLPRI
+100 FLSSVPRI
-108 ARLALALVVLIF
+108 ARLVLALVVLIF

-135 EKAVKDTI
+135 EKAVKETI

-154 VEYSGPIGLKHLTS
+154 VEYGGPIELKHLTS
-168 LHVQL
+168 LHVQI
-173 PALRFIDIESGQAI
+173 PSLRFVDIESGEAI
-187 GAIAGAQVEVAM
+187 GSIAGAQAEVAL

-208 VKNITI
+208 VKTIAI
-214 DGAQLSLAVPRASGD
+214 DGAQFSLSVPRASGD
-229 ALFEESFGSV
+229 ALFEEAFGSV
-239 RFPDNLRV
+239 RFPENLRV

-261 GSADSAR
+261 GSAESAR

-288 PFEVSAHFEA
+288 PFEMSAHFEA
-298 IGANGEPQVPAV
+298 VGNDGQPQTPAV
-310 EAPVVET
+310 ESSVPATPAAEPAPVEEAPVNPVEESTLT
-317 PEPTVPSTEP
+317 PPTEP
-327 VQEKPAA
+327 AASPQSEVPQDFVAEPAPADQAPAA
-334 ASEAQNTQT
+334 ATVPETEASAGEPTT
-343 PAETEAPAAPEQ
+343 PAEPTDELPAETTSPAAETSPEAQDTSSEQQPAPA
-355 PQDYIT
+355 T
-361 ETAPAVETQASE
+361 EEPASE
-373 STPVADEQTTE
+373 SA
-384 GTAPTE
+384 
-390 APAPET
+390 
-396 QPPAP
+396 
-401 EQAPAPI
+401 
-408 PEETTS
+408 
-414 ESSTT
+414 TT
-419 AWNIRFIKDAHAQEA
+419 AWNIRLIKDAHAQETLA
-434 LSEAAQTFVSFD
+434 ETGQIFVSFD
-446 PETLAGDLSAKGILT
+446 PSTLAGDLSAKGILT

-474 SFAGELNNKG
+474 SFAGELSNKG

-499 GNEVSGSNLSA
+499 GSEVSGSNLSA

-524 GAVDFRVRPGILESP
+524 GAVDFRVRPGIIESP

-546 EERGSRVSTFEVAS
+546 EERGSRVNTFEAAS

-567 KKSADLDNLTARV
+567 KKTADLDNLIARV

-603 WNENAAQVG
+603 WNENTAQVG

-623 FNGTVRQ
+623 FNGTVRR
-630 TAGVPELEGELMVG
+630 TAGVPELEGELMIG

-674 AAAGITGTQLSGTL
+674 AVAGITGTQLSGTL
-688 AVKGGKAVVDSL
+688 SVKNGRAVVDSL

-721 LFNGRVDGVAL
+721 LFNGRIDGIAL

-761 AETLTGTSKLRIL
+761 AENLAGTSKLRVL

-794 DTALITRQGARTDL
+794 ETALITRQGARTDL

-820 SLTLKDIVARSVY
+820 ALSLKDIVARSVY
-833 IRARANAQLDLAAS
+833 IRARADAQLDLATG
-847 TLEGNCSLNFA
+847 TLDGNSSINFA
-858 PQQGIPSIHLT
+858 PQQGVPSIHLT
-869 AAFNGKS
+869 AVFNGKS
-876 AAPAWNFDWQ
+876 AAPAWSFDWQ

>member
-1 MKRACFIFSN
+1 
-11 TRVSFKAIFTRSF
+11 
-24 LKVHDVF
+24 
-31 FVFFAIFF
+31 
-39 DLIQKKSTFRTS
+39 
-51 HQSQQFCKAVLCK
+51 
-64 QVFAP
+64 
-69 EKQQIAKV
+69 
-77 PPTERAARCQMWQT
+77 
-91 DSLLSSRTM
+91 M
-100 FLSSLPRI
+100 FLSSVPRI
-108 ARLALALVVLIF
+108 ARLVLALVVLIF

-154 VEYSGPIGLKHLTS
+154 VEYGGPIELKHLTS
-168 LHVQL
+168 LHVQI
-173 PALRFIDIESGQAI
+173 PSLRFVDIESGEAI
-187 GAIAGAQVEVAM
+187 GSIAGAQAEVAL

-208 VKNITI
+208 VKTIAI
-214 DGAQLSLAVPRASGD
+214 DGAQFSLSVPRASGD
-229 ALFEESFGSV
+229 ALFEEAFGSV
-239 RFPDNLRV
+239 RFPENLRV

-261 GSADSAR
+261 GSAESAR

-279 GRFSPEMNT
+279 GRFAPEMNT
-288 PFEVSAHFEA
+288 PFEMSAHFEA
-298 IGANGEPQVPAV
+298 VGNDGQPQTPAV
-310 EAPVVET
+310 ESSVPATPAAEPAPVEKAPVNPVEQSTLT
-317 PEPTVPSTEP
+317 PPTEPAASPQSEVPQDFVSEPAPADQAPAAATVPETEASAGEPTTPAEP
-327 VQEKPAA
+327 TDEPPAETTAPAAETAPEAQDASSEQQSAPVTEKPA
-334 ASEAQNTQT
+334 
-343 PAETEAPAAPEQ
+343 
-355 PQDYIT
+355 
-361 ETAPAVETQASE
+361 SE
-373 STPVADEQTTE
+373 SA
-384 GTAPTE
+384 
-390 APAPET
+390 
-396 QPPAP
+396 
-401 EQAPAPI
+401 
-408 PEETTS
+408 
-414 ESSTT
+414 TT
-419 AWNIRFIKDAHAQEA
+419 AWNIRLIKDAHAQETLA
-434 LSEAAQTFVSFD
+434 ETGQIFVSFD
-446 PETLAGDLSAKGILT
+446 PSTLAGDLSAKGILT

-474 SFAGELNNKG
+474 SFAGELSNKG

-499 GNEVSGSNLSA
+499 GSEVSGSNLSA

-524 GAVDFRVRPGILESP
+524 GAVDFRVRPGIIESP

-546 EERGSRVSTFEVAS
+546 EERGSRVNTFEVAS

-567 KKSADLDNLTARV
+567 KKTADLDNLIARV

-603 WNENAAQVG
+603 WNENTAQVG

-623 FNGTVRQ
+623 FNGTVRR
-630 TAGVPELEGELMVG
+630 TAGVPELEGELMIG

-674 AAAGITGTQLSGTL
+674 AVAGITGTQLSGTL
-688 AVKGGKAVVDSL
+688 AVKNGRAVVDSL

-721 LFNGRVDGVAL
+721 LFNGRIDGVAL

-738 VAGASPVAGV
+738 VAGASPVAGI

-761 AETLTGTSKLRIL
+761 AENLAGTSKLRVL

-794 DTALITRQGARTDL
+794 ETALITRQGARTDL

-820 SLTLKDIVARSVY
+820 ALSLKDIVARSVY
-833 IRARANAQLDLAAS
+833 IRARADAQLDLATG
-847 TLEGNCSLNFA
+847 TLDGNSSINFA
-858 PQQGIPSIHLT
+858 PQQGVPSIHLT
-869 AAFNGKS
+869 AVFNGKS
-876 AAPAWNFDWQ
+876 AAPTWSFDWQ

>member
-1 MKRACFIFSN
+1 
-11 TRVSFKAIFTRSF
+11 
-24 LKVHDVF
+24 
-31 FVFFAIFF
+31 
-39 DLIQKKSTFRTS
+39 
-51 HQSQQFCKAVLCK
+51 
-64 QVFAP
+64 
-69 EKQQIAKV
+69 
-77 PPTERAARCQMWQT
+77 
-91 DSLLSSRTM
+91 M
-100 FLSSLPRI
+100 FLSSVPRI
-108 ARLALALVVLIF
+108 ARLVLALVVLIF

-135 EKAVKDTI
+135 EKAVKETI

-154 VEYSGPIGLKHLTS
+154 VEYGGPIELKHLTS
-168 LHVQL
+168 LHVQI
-173 PALRFIDIESGQAI
+173 PSLRFVDIESGEAI
-187 GAIAGAQVEVAM
+187 GSIAGAQAEVAL

-208 VKNITI
+208 VKTIAI
-214 DGAQLSLAVPRASGD
+214 DGAQFSLSVPRASGD
-229 ALFEESFGSV
+229 ALFEEAFGSV
-239 RFPDNLRV
+239 RFPENLRV

-261 GSADSAR
+261 GSAESAR

-288 PFEVSAHFEA
+288 PFEMSAHFEA
-298 IGANGEPQVPAV
+298 VGNDGQPQTPAV
-310 EAPVVET
+310 ESSVPATPAAEPTPVEEAPVNPVEESTLT
-317 PEPTVPSTEP
+317 PPTEP
-327 VQEKPAA
+327 AASPQSEVPQDFVAEPAPADQAPAA
-334 ASEAQNTQT
+334 ATVPETEASAGEPTT
-343 PAETEAPAAPEQ
+343 PAEPTDELPAETTSPAAETSPEAQDTSSEQLPAPA
-355 PQDYIT
+355 T
-361 ETAPAVETQASE
+361 EEPASE
-373 STPVADEQTTE
+373 SA
-384 GTAPTE
+384 
-390 APAPET
+390 
-396 QPPAP
+396 
-401 EQAPAPI
+401 
-408 PEETTS
+408 
-414 ESSTT
+414 TT
-419 AWNIRFIKDAHAQEA
+419 AWNIRLIKDAHAQETLA
-434 LSEAAQTFVSFD
+434 ETGQIFVSFD
-446 PETLAGDLSAKGILT
+446 PSTLAGDLSAKGILT

-474 SFAGELNNKG
+474 SFAGELSNKG

-499 GNEVSGSNLSA
+499 GSEVSGSNLSA

-524 GAVDFRVRPGILESP
+524 GAVDFRVRPGIIESP

-546 EERGSRVSTFEVAS
+546 EERGSRVNTFEVAS

-567 KKSADLDNLTARV
+567 KKTADLDNLIARV

-603 WNENAAQVG
+603 WNENTAQVG

-623 FNGTVRQ
+623 FNGTVRR
-630 TAGVPELEGELMVG
+630 TAGVPELEGELMIG

-674 AAAGITGTQLSGTL
+674 AVAGITGTQLSGTL
-688 AVKGGKAVVDSL
+688 SVKNGRAVVDSL

-721 LFNGRVDGVAL
+721 LFNGRIDGIAL

-761 AETLTGTSKLRIL
+761 AENLAGTSKLRVL

-794 DTALITRQGARTDL
+794 ETALITRQGARTDL

-820 SLTLKDIVARSVY
+820 ALSLKDIVARSVY
-833 IRARANAQLDLAAS
+833 IRARADAQLDLATG
-847 TLEGNCSLNFA
+847 TLDGNSSINFA
-858 PQQGIPSIHLT
+858 PQQGVPSIHLT
-869 AAFNGKS
+869 AVFNGKS
-876 AAPAWNFDWQ
+876 AAPAWSFDWQ

>member
-1 MKRACFIFSN
+1 
-11 TRVSFKAIFTRSF
+11 
-24 LKVHDVF
+24 
-31 FVFFAIFF
+31 
-39 DLIQKKSTFRTS
+39 
-51 HQSQQFCKAVLCK
+51 
-64 QVFAP
+64 
-69 EKQQIAKV
+69 
-77 PPTERAARCQMWQT
+77 
-91 DSLLSSRTM
+91 M
-100 FLSSLPRI
+100 FLSSVPRI
-108 ARLALALVVLIF
+108 ARLVLALVVLIF

-135 EKAVKDTI
+135 EKAVKETI

-154 VEYSGPIGLKHLTS
+154 VEYGGPIELKHLTS
-168 LHVQL
+168 LHVQI
-173 PALRFIDIESGQAI
+173 PSLRFVDIESGEAI
-187 GAIAGAQVEVAM
+187 GSIAGAQAEVAL

-208 VKNITI
+208 VKTIAI
-214 DGAQLSLAVPRASGD
+214 DGAQFSLSVPRASGD
-229 ALFEESFGSV
+229 ALFEEAFGSV
-239 RFPDNLRV
+239 RFPENLRV

-261 GSADSAR
+261 GSAESAR

-288 PFEVSAHFEA
+288 PFEMSAHFEA
-298 IGANGEPQVPAV
+298 VGNDGQPQTPAV
-310 EAPVVET
+310 ESSVPATPAAEPTPVEEAPVNPVEESPLT
-317 PEPTVPSTEP
+317 PPTEP
-327 VQEKPAA
+327 AASPQSEVPQDFVAEPAPADQAPAA
-334 ASEAQNTQT
+334 ATVPETEASAGEPTT
-343 PAETEAPAAPEQ
+343 PAEPTDELPAETTSPAAETSPEAQDTSSEQQPAPA
-355 PQDYIT
+355 T
-361 ETAPAVETQASE
+361 EEPASE
-373 STPVADEQTTE
+373 SA
-384 GTAPTE
+384 
-390 APAPET
+390 
-396 QPPAP
+396 
-401 EQAPAPI
+401 
-408 PEETTS
+408 
-414 ESSTT
+414 TT
-419 AWNIRFIKDAHAQEA
+419 AWNIRLIKDAHAQETLA
-434 LSEAAQTFVSFD
+434 ETGQIFVSFD
-446 PETLAGDLSAKGILT
+446 PSTLAGDLSAKGILT
-461 ISVTDRYVMVEDV
+461 ISVTDRYVMVEDI
-474 SFAGELNNKG
+474 SFAGELSNKG

-499 GNEVSGSNLSA
+499 GSEVSGSNLSA

-524 GAVDFRVRPGILESP
+524 GAVDFRVRPGIIESP

-546 EERGSRVSTFEVAS
+546 EERGSRVNTFEVAS

-567 KKSADLDNLTARV
+567 KKTADLDNLIARV

-603 WNENAAQVG
+603 WNENTAQVG

-623 FNGTVRQ
+623 FNGTVRR
-630 TAGVPELEGELMVG
+630 TAGVPELEGELMIG

-674 AAAGITGTQLSGTL
+674 AVAGITGTQLSGTL
-688 AVKGGKAVVDSL
+688 AVKNGRAVVDSL

-721 LFNGRVDGVAL
+721 LFNGRIDGIAL

-748 ANGDLTISGKGFA
+748 AKGDLTISGKGFA
-761 AETLTGTSKLRIL
+761 AENLAGTSKLRVL

-794 DTALITRQGARTDL
+794 ETALITRQGARTDL

-820 SLTLKDIVARSVY
+820 ALSLKDIVARSVY
-833 IRARANAQLDLAAS
+833 IRARADAQLDLATG
-847 TLEGNCSLNFA
+847 TLDGNSSINFA
-858 PQQGIPSIHLT
+858 PQQGVPSIHLT
-869 AAFNGKS
+869 AVFNGKS
-876 AAPAWNFDWQ
+876 AAPAWSFDWQ

>member
-1 MKRACFIFSN
+1 
-11 TRVSFKAIFTRSF
+11 
-24 LKVHDVF
+24 
-31 FVFFAIFF
+31 
-39 DLIQKKSTFRTS
+39 
-51 HQSQQFCKAVLCK
+51 
-64 QVFAP
+64 
-69 EKQQIAKV
+69 
-77 PPTERAARCQMWQT
+77 
-91 DSLLSSRTM
+91 M
-100 FLSSLPRI
+100 FLSSVPRI
-108 ARLALALVVLIF
+108 ARLVLALVVLIF

-154 VEYSGPIGLKHLTS
+154 VEYGGPIELKHLTS
-168 LHVQL
+168 LHVQI
-173 PALRFIDIESGQAI
+173 PSLRFVDIESGEAI
-187 GAIAGAQVEVAM
+187 GSIAGAQAEVAL

-208 VKNITI
+208 VKTIAI
-214 DGAQLSLAVPRASGD
+214 DGAQFSLSVPRASGD
-229 ALFEESFGSV
+229 ALFEEAFGSV
-239 RFPDNLRV
+239 RFPENLRV

-261 GSADSAR
+261 GSAESAR

-288 PFEVSAHFEA
+288 PFEMSAHFEA
-298 IGANGEPQVPAV
+298 VGNDGQPQTPAV
-310 EAPVVET
+310 ESSVPAMPAAEPTPVEEAPVNPVEESTLT
-317 PEPTVPSTEP
+317 PPTEP
-327 VQEKPAA
+327 AASPQSEVPQDFVAEPAPADQAPAA
-334 ASEAQNTQT
+334 ATVPETEASAGEPTT
-343 PAETEAPAAPEQ
+343 PAEPTDELPAETTSPAAETSPEAQDTSSEQQPAPA
-355 PQDYIT
+355 T
-361 ETAPAVETQASE
+361 EEPASE
-373 STPVADEQTTE
+373 SA
-384 GTAPTE
+384 
-390 APAPET
+390 
-396 QPPAP
+396 
-401 EQAPAPI
+401 
-408 PEETTS
+408 
-414 ESSTT
+414 TT
-419 AWNIRFIKDAHAQEA
+419 AWNIRLIKDAHAQETLA
-434 LSEAAQTFVSFD
+434 ETGQIFVSFD
-446 PETLAGDLSAKGILT
+446 PSTLAGDLSAKGILT
-461 ISVTDRYVMVEDV
+461 ISVTDRYVMVEDI
-474 SFAGELNNKG
+474 SFAGELSNKG

-499 GNEVSGSNLSA
+499 GSEVSGSNLSA

-524 GAVDFRVRPGILESP
+524 GAVDFRVRPGIIESP

-546 EERGSRVSTFEVAS
+546 EERGSRVNTFEVAS

-567 KKSADLDNLTARV
+567 KKTADLDNLIARV

-603 WNENAAQVG
+603 WNENTAQVG

-623 FNGTVRQ
+623 FNGTVRR
-630 TAGVPELEGELMVG
+630 TAGVPELEGELMIG

-674 AAAGITGTQLSGTL
+674 AVAGITGTQLSGTL
-688 AVKGGKAVVDSL
+688 AVKNGRAVVDSL

-721 LFNGRVDGVAL
+721 LFNGRIDGIAL

-761 AETLTGTSKLRIL
+761 AENLAGTSKLRVL

-794 DTALITRQGARTDL
+794 ETALITRQGARTDL

-820 SLTLKDIVARSVY
+820 ALSLKDIVARSVY
-833 IRARANAQLDLAAS
+833 IRARADAQLDLATG
-847 TLEGNCSLNFA
+847 TLDGNSSINFA
-858 PQQGIPSIHLT
+858 PQQGVPSIHLT
-869 AAFNGKS
+869 AVFNGKS
-876 AAPAWNFDWQ
+876 AAPAWSFDWQ

>member
-1 MKRACFIFSN
+1 
-11 TRVSFKAIFTRSF
+11 
-24 LKVHDVF
+24 
-31 FVFFAIFF
+31 
-39 DLIQKKSTFRTS
+39 
-51 HQSQQFCKAVLCK
+51 
-64 QVFAP
+64 
-69 EKQQIAKV
+69 
-77 PPTERAARCQMWQT
+77 
-91 DSLLSSRTM
+91 M
-100 FLSSLPRI
+100 FLSSVPRI
-108 ARLALALVVLIF
+108 ARLVLALVVLIF

-135 EKAVKDTI
+135 EKAVKETI

-154 VEYSGPIGLKHLTS
+154 VEYGGPIELKHLTS
-168 LHVQL
+168 LHVQI
-173 PALRFIDIESGQAI
+173 PSLRFVDIESGEAI
-187 GAIAGAQVEVAM
+187 GSIAGAQAEVAL

-208 VKNITI
+208 VKTIAI
-214 DGAQLSLAVPRASGD
+214 DGAQFSLSVPRASGD
-229 ALFEESFGSV
+229 ALFEEAFGSV
-239 RFPDNLRV
+239 RFPENLRV

-261 GSADSAR
+261 GSAESTR

-288 PFEVSAHFEA
+288 PFEMSAHFEA
-298 IGANGEPQVPAV
+298 VGNDGQPQTPAV
-310 EAPVVET
+310 ESSVPATPAAEPTPVEEAPVNPVEESPLT
-317 PEPTVPSTEP
+317 PPTEP
-327 VQEKPAA
+327 AASPQSEVPQDFVAEPAPADQAPAA
-334 ASEAQNTQT
+334 ATVPETEASAGEPTT
-343 PAETEAPAAPEQ
+343 PAEPTDELPAETTSPAAETSPEAQDTSSEQQPAPA
-355 PQDYIT
+355 T
-361 ETAPAVETQASE
+361 EEPASE
-373 STPVADEQTTE
+373 SA
-384 GTAPTE
+384 
-390 APAPET
+390 
-396 QPPAP
+396 
-401 EQAPAPI
+401 
-408 PEETTS
+408 
-414 ESSTT
+414 TT
-419 AWNIRFIKDAHAQEA
+419 AWNIRLIKDAHAQETLA
-434 LSEAAQTFVSFD
+434 ETGQIFVSFD
-446 PETLAGDLSAKGILT
+446 PSTLAGDLSAKGILT
-461 ISVTDRYVMVEDV
+461 ISVTDRYVMVEDI
-474 SFAGELNNKG
+474 SFAGELSNKG

-499 GNEVSGSNLSA
+499 GSEVSGSNLSA

-524 GAVDFRVRPGILESP
+524 GAVDFRVRPGIIESP

-546 EERGSRVSTFEVAS
+546 EERGSRVNTFEVAS

-567 KKSADLDNLTARV
+567 KKTADLDNLIARV

-603 WNENAAQVG
+603 WNENTAQVG

-623 FNGTVRQ
+623 FNGTVRR
-630 TAGVPELEGELMVG
+630 TAGVPELEGELMIG

-674 AAAGITGTQLSGTL
+674 AVAGITGTQLSGTL
-688 AVKGGKAVVDSL
+688 AVKNGRAVVDSL

-721 LFNGRVDGVAL
+721 LFNGRIDGIAL

-761 AETLTGTSKLRIL
+761 AENLAGTSKLRVL

-794 DTALITRQGARTDL
+794 ETALITRQGARTDL

-820 SLTLKDIVARSVY
+820 ALSLKDIVARSVY
-833 IRARANAQLDLAAS
+833 IRARADAQLDLATG
-847 TLEGNCSLNFA
+847 TLDGNSSINFA
-858 PQQGIPSIHLT
+858 PQQGVPSIHLT
-869 AAFNGKS
+869 AVFNGKS
-876 AAPAWNFDWQ
+876 AAPAWSFDWQ

>member
-1 MKRACFIFSN
+1 
-11 TRVSFKAIFTRSF
+11 
-24 LKVHDVF
+24 
-31 FVFFAIFF
+31 
-39 DLIQKKSTFRTS
+39 
-51 HQSQQFCKAVLCK
+51 
-64 QVFAP
+64 
-69 EKQQIAKV
+69 
-77 PPTERAARCQMWQT
+77 
-91 DSLLSSRTM
+91 M
-100 FLSSLPRI
+100 FLSSVPRI
-108 ARLALALVVLIF
+108 ARLVLALVVLIF

-135 EKAVKDTI
+135 EKAVKETI

-154 VEYSGPIGLKHLTS
+154 VEYGGPIELKHLTS
-168 LHVQL
+168 LHVQI
-173 PALRFIDIESGQAI
+173 PSLRFVDIESGEAI
-187 GAIAGAQVEVAM
+187 GSIAGAQAEVAL

-208 VKNITI
+208 VKTIAI
-214 DGAQLSLAVPRASGD
+214 DGAQFSLSVPRASGD
-229 ALFEESFGSV
+229 ALFEEAFGSV
-239 RFPDNLRV
+239 RFPENLRV

-261 GSADSAR
+261 GSAESAR

-288 PFEVSAHFEA
+288 PFEMSAHFEA
-298 IGANGEPQVPAV
+298 VGNDGQPQTPAV
-310 EAPVVET
+310 ESSVPATPAAEPTPVEEAPVNPVEESTLT
-317 PEPTVPSTEP
+317 PPTEP
-327 VQEKPAA
+327 AASPQSEVPQDFVAEPAPADQAPAA
-334 ASEAQNTQT
+334 ATVPETEASAGEPTT
-343 PAETEAPAAPEQ
+343 PAEPTDELPAETTSPAAETSPEAQDTSSEQQPAPA
-355 PQDYIT
+355 T
-361 ETAPAVETQASE
+361 EEPASE
-373 STPVADEQTTE
+373 SA
-384 GTAPTE
+384 
-390 APAPET
+390 
-396 QPPAP
+396 
-401 EQAPAPI
+401 
-408 PEETTS
+408 
-414 ESSTT
+414 TT
-419 AWNIRFIKDAHAQEA
+419 AWNIRLIKDAHAQETLA
-434 LSEAAQTFVSFD
+434 ETGQIFVSFD
-446 PETLAGDLSAKGILT
+446 PSTLAGDLSAKGILT
-461 ISVTDRYVMVEDV
+461 ISVTDRYVMVEDI
-474 SFAGELNNKG
+474 SFAGKLSNKG

-499 GNEVSGSNLSA
+499 GSEVSGSNLSA

-524 GAVDFRVRPGILESP
+524 GAVDFRVRPGIIESP

-546 EERGSRVSTFEVAS
+546 EERGSRVNTFEVAS

-567 KKSADLDNLTARV
+567 KKTADLDNLIARV

-603 WNENAAQVG
+603 WNENTAQVG

-623 FNGTVRQ
+623 FNGTVRR
-630 TAGVPELEGELMVG
+630 TAGVPELEGELMIG

-674 AAAGITGTQLSGTL
+674 AVAGITGTQLSGTL
-688 AVKGGKAVVDSL
+688 AVKNGRAVVDSL

-721 LFNGRVDGVAL
+721 LFNGRIDGIAL

-761 AETLTGTSKLRIL
+761 AENLAGTSKLRVL

-794 DTALITRQGARTDL
+794 ETALITRQGARTDL

-820 SLTLKDIVARSVY
+820 ALSLKDIVARSVY
-833 IRARANAQLDLAAS
+833 IRARADAQLDLATG
-847 TLEGNCSLNFA
+847 TLDGNSSINFA
-858 PQQGIPSIHLT
+858 PQQGVPSIHLT
-869 AAFNGKS
+869 AVFNGKS
-876 AAPAWNFDWQ
+876 AAPAWSFDWQ

>member
-1 MKRACFIFSN
+1 
-11 TRVSFKAIFTRSF
+11 
-24 LKVHDVF
+24 
-31 FVFFAIFF
+31 
-39 DLIQKKSTFRTS
+39 
-51 HQSQQFCKAVLCK
+51 
-64 QVFAP
+64 
-69 EKQQIAKV
+69 
-77 PPTERAARCQMWQT
+77 
-91 DSLLSSRTM
+91 M
-100 FLSSLPRI
+100 FLSSVPRI
-108 ARLALALVVLIF
+108 ARLVLALVVLIF

-135 EKAVKDTI
+135 EKAVKETI

-154 VEYSGPIGLKHLTS
+154 VEYGGPIELKHLTS
-168 LHVQL
+168 LHVQI
-173 PALRFIDIESGQAI
+173 PSLRFVDIESGEAI
-187 GAIAGAQVEVAM
+187 GSIAGAQAEVAL

-208 VKNITI
+208 VKTIAI
-214 DGAQLSLAVPRASGD
+214 DGAQFSLSVPRASGD
-229 ALFEESFGSV
+229 ALFEEAFGSV
-239 RFPDNLRV
+239 RFPENLRV

-261 GSADSAR
+261 GSAESAR

-288 PFEVSAHFEA
+288 PFEMSAHFEA
-298 IGANGEPQVPAV
+298 VGNDGQPQTPAV
-310 EAPVVET
+310 ESSVPATPAAEPTPVKEAPVNPVEESTLT
-317 PEPTVPSTEP
+317 PPTEP
-327 VQEKPAA
+327 AASPQSEVPQDFVAEPAPADQAPAA
-334 ASEAQNTQT
+334 ATVPETEASAGEPTT
-343 PAETEAPAAPEQ
+343 PAEPTDEPPAETTSPATETSPEAQDTSSEQQPAPA
-355 PQDYIT
+355 T
-361 ETAPAVETQASE
+361 EEPASE
-373 STPVADEQTTE
+373 SA
-384 GTAPTE
+384 
-390 APAPET
+390 
-396 QPPAP
+396 
-401 EQAPAPI
+401 
-408 PEETTS
+408 
-414 ESSTT
+414 TT
-419 AWNIRFIKDAHAQEA
+419 AWNIRLIKDAHAQETLA
-434 LSEAAQTFVSFD
+434 ESGQIFVSFD
-446 PETLAGDLSAKGILT
+446 PSTLAGDLSAKGILT

-474 SFAGELNNKG
+474 SFAGELSNKG

-499 GNEVSGSNLSA
+499 GSEVSGSNLSA

-524 GAVDFRVRPGILESP
+524 GAVDFRVRPGIIESP

-546 EERGSRVSTFEVAS
+546 EERGSRVNTFEVAS

-567 KKSADLDNLTARV
+567 KKTADLDNLIARV

-597 GFIKAD
+597 GLIKAD
-603 WNENAAQVG
+603 WNENTAQVG

-623 FNGTVRQ
+623 FNGTVRR
-630 TAGVPELEGELMVG
+630 TAGVPELEGELMIG

-674 AAAGITGTQLSGTL
+674 AVAGITGTQLSGTL
-688 AVKGGKAVVDSL
+688 SVKNGRAVVDSL

-721 LFNGRVDGVAL
+721 LFNGRIDGIAL

-761 AETLTGTSKLRIL
+761 AENLAGTSKLRVL

-794 DTALITRQGARTDL
+794 ETALITRQGARTDL

-820 SLTLKDIVARSVY
+820 ALSLKDIVARSVY
-833 IRARANAQLDLAAS
+833 IRARADAQLDLATG
-847 TLEGNCSLNFA
+847 TLDGNSSINFA
-858 PQQGIPSIHLT
+858 PQQGVPSIHLT
-869 AAFNGKS
+869 AVFNGKS
-876 AAPAWNFDWQ
+876 AAPAWSFDWQ

>member
-1 MKRACFIFSN
+1 
-11 TRVSFKAIFTRSF
+11 
-24 LKVHDVF
+24 
-31 FVFFAIFF
+31 
-39 DLIQKKSTFRTS
+39 
-51 HQSQQFCKAVLCK
+51 
-64 QVFAP
+64 
-69 EKQQIAKV
+69 
-77 PPTERAARCQMWQT
+77 
-91 DSLLSSRTM
+91 M
-100 FLSSLPRI
+100 FLSSVPRI
-108 ARLALALVVLIF
+108 ARLVLALVVLIF

-135 EKAVKDTI
+135 EKAVKETI

-154 VEYSGPIGLKHLTS
+154 VEYGGPIELKHLTS
-168 LHVQL
+168 LHVQI
-173 PALRFIDIESGQAI
+173 PSLRFVDIESGEAI
-187 GAIAGAQVEVAM
+187 GSIAGAQAEVAL

-208 VKNITI
+208 VKTIAI
-214 DGAQLSLAVPRASGD
+214 DGAQFSLSVPRASGD
-229 ALFEESFGSV
+229 ALFEEAFGSV
-239 RFPDNLRV
+239 RFPENLRV

-261 GSADSAR
+261 GSAESAR

-288 PFEVSAHFEA
+288 PFEMSAHFEA
-298 IGANGEPQVPAV
+298 VGNDGQPQTPAV
-310 EAPVVET
+310 ESSVPATPAAEPTPVEEAPVNPVEESTLT
-317 PEPTVPSTEP
+317 PPTEP
-327 VQEKPAA
+327 AASPQSEVPQDFVAEPAPADQAPAA
-334 ASEAQNTQT
+334 ATVPETEASAGEPTT
-343 PAETEAPAAPEQ
+343 PAEPTDELPAETTSPAAETSPEAQDTSSEQQPAPA
-355 PQDYIT
+355 T
-361 ETAPAVETQASE
+361 EEPASE
-373 STPVADEQTTE
+373 SA
-384 GTAPTE
+384 
-390 APAPET
+390 
-396 QPPAP
+396 
-401 EQAPAPI
+401 
-408 PEETTS
+408 
-414 ESSTT
+414 TT
-419 AWNIRFIKDAHAQEA
+419 AWNIRLIKDAHAQETLA
-434 LSEAAQTFVSFD
+434 ETGQIFVSFD
-446 PETLAGDLSAKGILT
+446 PSTLAGDLSAKGILT
-461 ISVTDRYVMVEDV
+461 ISVTDRYVMVEDI
-474 SFAGELNNKG
+474 SFAGELSNKG

-491 KADRVRFK
+491 KADRARFK
-499 GNEVSGSNLSA
+499 GSEVSGSNLSA

-524 GAVDFRVRPGILESP
+524 GAVDFRVRPGIIESP

-546 EERGSRVSTFEVAS
+546 EERGSRVNTFEVAS

-567 KKSADLDNLTARV
+567 KKTADLDNLIARV

-603 WNENAAQVG
+603 WNENTAQVG

-623 FNGTVRQ
+623 FNGTVRR
-630 TAGVPELEGELMVG
+630 TAGVPELEGELMIG

-674 AAAGITGTQLSGTL
+674 AVAGITGTQLSGTL
-688 AVKGGKAVVDSL
+688 AVKNGRAVVDSL

-721 LFNGRVDGVAL
+721 LFNGRIDGIAL

-761 AETLTGTSKLRIL
+761 AENLAGTSKLRVL

-794 DTALITRQGARTDL
+794 ETALITRQGARTDL

-820 SLTLKDIVARSVY
+820 ALSLKDIVARSVY
-833 IRARANAQLDLAAS
+833 IRARADAQLDLATG
-847 TLEGNCSLNFA
+847 TLDGNSSINFA
-858 PQQGIPSIHLT
+858 PQQGVPSIHLT
-869 AAFNGKS
+869 AVFNGKS
-876 AAPAWNFDWQ
+876 AAPAWSFDWQ

>member
-1 MKRACFIFSN
+1 
-11 TRVSFKAIFTRSF
+11 
-24 LKVHDVF
+24 
-31 FVFFAIFF
+31 
-39 DLIQKKSTFRTS
+39 
-51 HQSQQFCKAVLCK
+51 
-64 QVFAP
+64 
-69 EKQQIAKV
+69 
-77 PPTERAARCQMWQT
+77 
-91 DSLLSSRTM
+91 M
-100 FLSSLPRI
+100 FLSSVPRI
-108 ARLALALVVLIF
+108 ARLVLALVVLIF

-135 EKAVKDTI
+135 EKAVKETI

-154 VEYSGPIGLKHLTS
+154 VEYGGPIELKHLTS
-168 LHVQL
+168 LHVQI
-173 PALRFIDIESGQAI
+173 PSLRFVDIESGEAI
-187 GAIAGAQVEVAM
+187 GSIAGAQAEVAL

-208 VKNITI
+208 VKTIAI
-214 DGAQLSLAVPRASGD
+214 DGAQFSLSVPRASGD
-229 ALFEESFGSV
+229 ALFEEAFGSV
-239 RFPDNLRV
+239 RFPENLRV

-261 GSADSAR
+261 GSAESAR

-288 PFEVSAHFEA
+288 PFEMSAHFEA
-298 IGANGEPQVPAV
+298 VGNDGQLQTPAV
-310 EAPVVET
+310 ESSMPTTPAAEPAPAKPVEESTLT
-317 PEPTVPSTEP
+317 PPTEP
-327 VQEKPAA
+327 AASPQSEVPQDFVADPAPADQAPAA
-334 ASEAQNTQT
+334 ATVPETEASAGEPTT
-343 PAETEAPAAPEQ
+343 PAEPTDEPSAETTAPAAETSPEAQDTSSEQQ
-355 PQDYIT
+355 P
-361 ETAPAVETQASE
+361 APATEEPASE
-373 STPVADEQTTE
+373 SA
-384 GTAPTE
+384 
-390 APAPET
+390 
-396 QPPAP
+396 
-401 EQAPAPI
+401 
-408 PEETTS
+408 
-414 ESSTT
+414 TT
-419 AWNIRFIKDAHAQEA
+419 AWNIRLIKDAHAQETLA
-434 LSEAAQTFVSFD
+434 ETGQIFVSFD
-446 PETLAGDLSAKGILT
+446 PSTLAGDLSAKGILT

-474 SFAGELNNKG
+474 SFAGELSNKG

-499 GNEVSGSNLSA
+499 GSEVSGSNLSA

-524 GAVDFRVRPGILESP
+524 GAVDFRVRPGIIESP

-546 EERGSRVSTFEVAS
+546 EERGSRVNTFEVAS

-567 KKSADLDNLTARV
+567 KKTADLDNLIARV

-603 WNENAAQVG
+603 WNENTAQVG

-623 FNGTVRQ
+623 FNGTVRR
-630 TAGVPELEGELMVG
+630 TAGVPELEGELMIG

-674 AAAGITGTQLSGTL
+674 AVAGITGTQLSGTL
-688 AVKGGKAVVDSL
+688 SVKNGRAVVDSL

-721 LFNGRVDGVAL
+721 LFNGRIDGIAL

-761 AETLTGTSKLRIL
+761 AENLAGTSKLRVL

-794 DTALITRQGARTDL
+794 ETALITRQGARTDL

-820 SLTLKDIVARSVY
+820 ALSLKDIVARSVY
-833 IRARANAQLDLAAS
+833 IRARADAQLDLATG
-847 TLEGNCSLNFA
+847 TLDGNSSINFA
-858 PQQGIPSIHLT
+858 PQQGVPSIHLT
-869 AAFNGKS
+869 AVFNGKS
-876 AAPAWNFDWQ
+876 AAPAWSFDWQ

>member
-1 MKRACFIFSN
+1 
-11 TRVSFKAIFTRSF
+11 
-24 LKVHDVF
+24 
-31 FVFFAIFF
+31 
-39 DLIQKKSTFRTS
+39 
-51 HQSQQFCKAVLCK
+51 
-64 QVFAP
+64 
-69 EKQQIAKV
+69 
-77 PPTERAARCQMWQT
+77 
-91 DSLLSSRTM
+91 M
-100 FLSSLPRI
+100 FLSSVPRI
-108 ARLALALVVLIF
+108 ARLVLALVVLIF

-154 VEYSGPIGLKHLTS
+154 VEYGGPIELKHLTS
-168 LHVQL
+168 LHVQI
-173 PALRFIDIESGQAI
+173 PSLRFVDLESGETV
-187 GAIAGAQVEVAM
+187 GSIAGAQAEVAL

-208 VKNITI
+208 VKTIAI
-214 DGAQLSLAVPRASGD
+214 DGAQFSLSVPRASGD
-229 ALFEESFGSV
+229 ALFEEAFGSV
-239 RFPDNLRV
+239 RFPENLRV

-261 GSADSAR
+261 GSAESAR

-288 PFEVSAHFEA
+288 PFEMSAHFEA
-298 IGANGEPQVPAV
+298 VGNDGQPQTPAV
-310 EAPVVET
+310 ESSVPTTPAAEPAPANPVEESTLT
-317 PEPTVPSTEP
+317 PQTEP
-327 VQEKPAA
+327 AASPQSEVPQDFVAEPAPADQAPAA
-334 ASEAQNTQT
+334 ATIPETEASAGEPTT
-343 PAETEAPAAPEQ
+343 PAEPTDEPPAETTAPAAETSPEAQDTSSEQQ
-355 PQDYIT
+355 P
-361 ETAPAVETQASE
+361 APATEEPASE
-373 STPVADEQTTE
+373 A
-384 GTAPTE
+384 A
-390 APAPET
+390 
-396 QPPAP
+396 
-401 EQAPAPI
+401 
-408 PEETTS
+408 
-414 ESSTT
+414 TT
-419 AWNIRFIKDAHAQEA
+419 AWNIRLIKDAHAQETLA
-434 LSEAAQTFVSFD
+434 ETGQIFVSFD
-446 PETLAGDLSAKGILT
+446 PSTLAGDLSAKGILT

-474 SFAGELNNKG
+474 SFAGELSNKG

-499 GNEVSGSNLSA
+499 GSEVSGSNLSA

-524 GAVDFRVRPGILESP
+524 GAVDFRVRPGIIESP

-546 EERGSRVSTFEVAS
+546 EERGSRVNTFEVAS

-567 KKSADLDNLTARV
+567 KKTADLDNLIARV

-603 WNENAAQVG
+603 WNENTAQAG

-623 FNGTVRQ
+623 FNGTVRR
-630 TAGVPELEGELMVG
+630 TAGVPELEGELMIG

-674 AAAGITGTQLSGTL
+674 AVAGITGTQLSGTL
-688 AVKGGKAVVDSL
+688 SVKNGRAVVDSL

-721 LFNGRVDGVAL
+721 LFNGRIDGIAL

-761 AETLTGTSKLRIL
+761 AENLAGTSKLRVL

-794 DTALITRQGARTDL
+794 ETALITRQGARTDL

-820 SLTLKDIVARSVY
+820 ALSLKDIVARSVY
-833 IRARANAQLDLAAS
+833 IRARADAQLDLATG
-847 TLEGNCSLNFA
+847 TLDGNSSINFA
-858 PQQGIPSIHLT
+858 PQQGVPSIHLT
-869 AAFNGKS
+869 AVFNGKS
-876 AAPAWNFDWQ
+876 AAPAWSFDWQ

>member
-1 MKRACFIFSN
+1 
-11 TRVSFKAIFTRSF
+11 
-24 LKVHDVF
+24 
-31 FVFFAIFF
+31 
-39 DLIQKKSTFRTS
+39 
-51 HQSQQFCKAVLCK
+51 
-64 QVFAP
+64 
-69 EKQQIAKV
+69 
-77 PPTERAARCQMWQT
+77 
-91 DSLLSSRTM
+91 M
-100 FLSSLPRI
+100 FLSSVPRI
-108 ARLALALVVLIF
+108 ARLVLALVVLIF

-135 EKAVKDTI
+135 EKAVKETI

-154 VEYSGPIGLKHLTS
+154 VEYGGPIELKHLTS
-168 LHVQL
+168 LHVQI
-173 PALRFIDIESGQAI
+173 PSLRFVDIESGEAI
-187 GAIAGAQVEVAM
+187 GSIAGAQAEVAL

-208 VKNITI
+208 VKTIAI
-214 DGAQLSLAVPRASGD
+214 DGAQFSLSVPRASGD
-229 ALFEESFGSV
+229 ALFEEAFGSV
-239 RFPDNLRV
+239 RFPENLRV

-261 GSADSAR
+261 GSAESAR

-288 PFEVSAHFEA
+288 PFEMSAHFEA
-298 IGANGEPQVPAV
+298 VGNDGQPQTPAV
-310 EAPVVET
+310 ESSVPATPAAEPTPVEEAPVNPVEESTLT
-317 PEPTVPSTEP
+317 PPTEP
-327 VQEKPAA
+327 AASPQSEVPQDFVDEPAPADQAPAA
-334 ASEAQNTQT
+334 ATVPETEASAGEPTT
-343 PAETEAPAAPEQ
+343 PAEPTDEPSAETTAPAAETSPEAQDTSSEQQ
-355 PQDYIT
+355 P
-361 ETAPAVETQASE
+361 APATEEPASE
-373 STPVADEQTTE
+373 SA
-384 GTAPTE
+384 
-390 APAPET
+390 
-396 QPPAP
+396 
-401 EQAPAPI
+401 
-408 PEETTS
+408 
-414 ESSTT
+414 TT
-419 AWNIRFIKDAHAQEA
+419 AWNIRLIKDAHAQETLA
-434 LSEAAQTFVSFD
+434 ETGQIFVSFD
-446 PETLAGDLSAKGILT
+446 PSTLAGDLSAKGILT

-474 SFAGELNNKG
+474 SFAGELSNKG
-484 SAWTTVA
+484 SAWTTVT

-499 GNEVSGSNLSA
+499 GSEVSGSNLSA

-524 GAVDFRVRPGILESP
+524 GAVDFRVRPGIIESP

-546 EERGSRVSTFEVAS
+546 EERGSRVNTFEVAS

-567 KKSADLDNLTARV
+567 KKTADLDNLIARV

-603 WNENAAQVG
+603 WNENTAQVG

-623 FNGTVRQ
+623 FNGTVRR
-630 TAGVPELEGELMVG
+630 TAGVPELEGELMIG

-674 AAAGITGTQLSGTL
+674 AVAGITGTQLSGTL
-688 AVKGGKAVVDSL
+688 SVKNGRAVVDSL

-721 LFNGRVDGVAL
+721 LFNGRIDGIAL

-761 AETLTGTSKLRIL
+761 AENLAGTSKLRVL

-794 DTALITRQGARTDL
+794 ETALITRQGARTDL

-820 SLTLKDIVARSVY
+820 ALSLKDIVARSVY
-833 IRARANAQLDLAAS
+833 IRARADAQLDLATG
-847 TLEGNCSLNFA
+847 TLDGNSSINFA
-858 PQQGIPSIHLT
+858 PQQGVPSIHLT
-869 AAFNGKS
+869 AVFNGKS
-876 AAPAWNFDWQ
+876 AAPAWSFDWQ

>member
-1 MKRACFIFSN
+1 
-11 TRVSFKAIFTRSF
+11 
-24 LKVHDVF
+24 
-31 FVFFAIFF
+31 
-39 DLIQKKSTFRTS
+39 
-51 HQSQQFCKAVLCK
+51 
-64 QVFAP
+64 
-69 EKQQIAKV
+69 
-77 PPTERAARCQMWQT
+77 
-91 DSLLSSRTM
+91 M
-100 FLSSLPRI
+100 FLSSVPRI
-108 ARLALALVVLIF
+108 ARLVLALVVLIF

-135 EKAVKDTI
+135 EKAVKETI

-154 VEYSGPIGLKHLTS
+154 VEYGGPIELKHLTS
-168 LHVQL
+168 LHVQI
-173 PALRFIDIESGQAI
+173 PSLRFVDIESGEAI
-187 GAIAGAQVEVAM
+187 GSIAGAQAEVAL

-208 VKNITI
+208 VKTIAI
-214 DGAQLSLAVPRASGD
+214 DGAQFSLSVPRASGD
-229 ALFEESFGSV
+229 ALFEEAFGSV
-239 RFPDNLRV
+239 RFPENLRV

-261 GSADSAR
+261 GSAESAR

-288 PFEVSAHFEA
+288 PFEMSAHFEA
-298 IGANGEPQVPAV
+298 VGNDGQPQTPAV
-310 EAPVVET
+310 ESSVPTTPAAEPAPVEKAPVDPVEESTLT
-317 PEPTVPSTEP
+317 PPTEPAASPQSEVPQDFVAEPAPADQASAAATVPETEASAGEPT
-327 VQEKPAA
+327 
-334 ASEAQNTQT
+334 T
-343 PAETEAPAAPEQ
+343 PAEPTDEPPAETTAPAAETSPEAQDTSSEKQ
-355 PQDYIT
+355 P
-361 ETAPAVETQASE
+361 APATEEPASE
-373 STPVADEQTTE
+373 SA
-384 GTAPTE
+384 
-390 APAPET
+390 
-396 QPPAP
+396 
-401 EQAPAPI
+401 
-408 PEETTS
+408 
-414 ESSTT
+414 TT
-419 AWNIRFIKDAHAQEA
+419 AWNIRLIKDAHAQETLA
-434 LSEAAQTFVSFD
+434 ETGQIFVSFD
-446 PETLAGDLSAKGILT
+446 PSTLAGDLSAKGILT

-474 SFAGELNNKG
+474 SFASELSNKG

-499 GNEVSGSNLSA
+499 GSEVSGSNLSA

-524 GAVDFRVRPGILESP
+524 GAVDFRVRPGIIESP

-546 EERGSRVSTFEVAS
+546 EERGSRVNTFEVAS

-567 KKSADLDNLTARV
+567 KKTADLDNLIARV

-603 WNENAAQVG
+603 WNENTAQVG

-623 FNGTVRQ
+623 FNGTVRR
-630 TAGVPELEGELMVG
+630 TAGVPELEGELMIG

-674 AAAGITGTQLSGTL
+674 AVAGITGTQLSGTL
-688 AVKGGKAVVDSL
+688 SVKNGRAVVDSL

-721 LFNGRVDGVAL
+721 LFNGRIDGIAL

-761 AETLTGTSKLRIL
+761 AENLAGTSKLRVL

-794 DTALITRQGARTDL
+794 ETALITRQGARTDL

-820 SLTLKDIVARSVY
+820 ALSLKDIVARSVY
-833 IRARANAQLDLAAS
+833 IRARADAQLDLATG
-847 TLEGNCSLNFA
+847 TLDGNSSINFA

-869 AAFNGKS
+869 AVFNGKS
-876 AAPAWNFDWQ
+876 AAPAWSFDWQ

>member
-1 MKRACFIFSN
+1 
-11 TRVSFKAIFTRSF
+11 
-24 LKVHDVF
+24 
-31 FVFFAIFF
+31 
-39 DLIQKKSTFRTS
+39 
-51 HQSQQFCKAVLCK
+51 
-64 QVFAP
+64 
-69 EKQQIAKV
+69 
-77 PPTERAARCQMWQT
+77 
-91 DSLLSSRTM
+91 M
-100 FLSSLPRI
+100 FLSSVPRI
-108 ARLALALVVLIF
+108 ARLVLALVVLIF

-135 EKAVKDTI
+135 EKAVKETI

-154 VEYSGPIGLKHLTS
+154 VEYGGPIELKHLTS
-168 LHVQL
+168 LHVQI
-173 PALRFIDIESGQAI
+173 PSLRFVDIESGEAI
-187 GAIAGAQVEVAM
+187 GSIAGAQAEVAL

-208 VKNITI
+208 VKTIAI
-214 DGAQLSLAVPRASGD
+214 DGAQFSLSVPRASGD
-229 ALFEESFGSV
+229 ALFEEAFGSV
-239 RFPDNLRV
+239 RFPENLRV

-261 GSADSAR
+261 GSAESAR

-288 PFEVSAHFEA
+288 PFEMSAHFEA
-298 IGANGEPQVPAV
+298 VGNDGQPQTPAV
-310 EAPVVET
+310 ESSVPATPAAEPTPVEEAPVNPVEESTLT
-317 PEPTVPSTEP
+317 PPTEP
-327 VQEKPAA
+327 AASPQSEVPQDFVAEPAPADQAPAA
-334 ASEAQNTQT
+334 ATVPETEASAGEPTT
-343 PAETEAPAAPEQ
+343 PAEPTDELPAETTSPAAETSPEAQDTSSEQQPAPA
-355 PQDYIT
+355 T
-361 ETAPAVETQASE
+361 EEPASE
-373 STPVADEQTTE
+373 SA
-384 GTAPTE
+384 
-390 APAPET
+390 
-396 QPPAP
+396 
-401 EQAPAPI
+401 
-408 PEETTS
+408 
-414 ESSTT
+414 TT
-419 AWNIRFIKDAHAQEA
+419 AWNIRLIKDAHAQETLA
-434 LSEAAQTFVSFD
+434 ETGQIFVSFD
-446 PETLAGDLSAKGILT
+446 PSTLAGDLSAKGILT
-461 ISVTDRYVMVEDV
+461 ISVTDRYVMVEDI
-474 SFAGELNNKG
+474 SFAGELSNKG

-499 GNEVSGSNLSA
+499 GSEVSGSNLSA

-524 GAVDFRVRPGILESP
+524 GAVDFRVRPGIIESP

-546 EERGSRVSTFEVAS
+546 EERGSRVNTFEVAS

-567 KKSADLDNLTARV
+567 KKTADLDNLIARV

-603 WNENAAQVG
+603 WNENTAQVG

-623 FNGTVRQ
+623 FNGTVRR
-630 TAGVPELEGELMVG
+630 TAGVPELEGELMIG

-674 AAAGITGTQLSGTL
+674 AVAGITGTQLSGTL
-688 AVKGGKAVVDSL
+688 SVKNGRAVVDSL

-721 LFNGRVDGVAL
+721 LFNGRIDGIAL

-761 AETLTGTSKLRIL
+761 AENLAGTSKLRVL

-794 DTALITRQGARTDL
+794 ETALITRQGARTDL

-820 SLTLKDIVARSVY
+820 ALSLKDIVARSVY
-833 IRARANAQLDLAAS
+833 IRARADAQLDLATG
-847 TLEGNCSLNFA
+847 TLDGNSSINFA
-858 PQQGIPSIHLT
+858 PQQGVPSIHLT
-869 AAFNGKS
+869 AVFNGKS
-876 AAPAWNFDWQ
+876 AAPAWSFDWQ

>member
-1 MKRACFIFSN
+1 
-11 TRVSFKAIFTRSF
+11 
-24 LKVHDVF
+24 
-31 FVFFAIFF
+31 
-39 DLIQKKSTFRTS
+39 
-51 HQSQQFCKAVLCK
+51 
-64 QVFAP
+64 
-69 EKQQIAKV
+69 
-77 PPTERAARCQMWQT
+77 
-91 DSLLSSRTM
+91 M
-100 FLSSLPRI
+100 FLSSVPRI
-108 ARLALALVVLIF
+108 ARLVLALVVLIF

-135 EKAVKDTI
+135 EKAVKETI

-154 VEYSGPIGLKHLTS
+154 VEYGGPIELKHLTS
-168 LHVQL
+168 LHVQI
-173 PALRFIDIESGQAI
+173 PSLRFVDIESGEAI
-187 GAIAGAQVEVAM
+187 GSIAGAQAEVAL

-208 VKNITI
+208 VKTIAI
-214 DGAQLSLAVPRASGD
+214 DGAQFSLSVPRASGD
-229 ALFEESFGSV
+229 ALFEEAFGSV
-239 RFPDNLRV
+239 RFPENLRV

-261 GSADSAR
+261 GSAESAR

-288 PFEVSAHFEA
+288 PFEMSAHFEA
-298 IGANGEPQVPAV
+298 VGNDGQPQTPAV
-310 EAPVVET
+310 ESSVPATPAAEPTPVEEAPVNPVEESTLT
-317 PEPTVPSTEP
+317 PPTEP
-327 VQEKPAA
+327 AASPQSEVPQDFVAEPAPADQAPAA
-334 ASEAQNTQT
+334 ATVPETEASAGEPTT
-343 PAETEAPAAPEQ
+343 PAETTHEPPAETTAPAAETSPEAQDTSSEQQ
-355 PQDYIT
+355 P
-361 ETAPAVETQASE
+361 APATEEPASE
-373 STPVADEQTTE
+373 SA
-384 GTAPTE
+384 
-390 APAPET
+390 
-396 QPPAP
+396 
-401 EQAPAPI
+401 
-408 PEETTS
+408 
-414 ESSTT
+414 TT
-419 AWNIRFIKDAHAQEA
+419 AWNIRLIKDAHAQETLA
-434 LSEAAQTFVSFD
+434 ETGQIFVSFD
-446 PETLAGDLSAKGILT
+446 PSTLAGDLSAKGILT

-474 SFAGELNNKG
+474 SFAGELSNKG

-499 GNEVSGSNLSA
+499 GSEVSGSNLSA

-524 GAVDFRVRPGILESP
+524 GAVDFRVRPGIIESP

-546 EERGSRVSTFEVAS
+546 EERGSRVNTFEVAS

-567 KKSADLDNLTARV
+567 KKTADLDNLIARV

-603 WNENAAQVG
+603 WNENTAQVG

-623 FNGTVRQ
+623 FNGTVRR
-630 TAGVPELEGELMVG
+630 TAGVPELEGELMIG

-674 AAAGITGTQLSGTL
+674 AVAGITGTQLSGTL
-688 AVKGGKAVVDSL
+688 AVKNGRAVVDSL

-721 LFNGRVDGVAL
+721 LFNGRIDGIAL

-761 AETLTGTSKLRIL
+761 AENLAGTSKLRVL

-794 DTALITRQGARTDL
+794 ETALITRQGARTDL

-820 SLTLKDIVARSVY
+820 ALSLKDIVARSVY
-833 IRARANAQLDLAAS
+833 IRARADAQLDLATG
-847 TLEGNCSLNFA
+847 TLDGNSSINFA
-858 PQQGIPSIHLT
+858 PQQGVPSIHLT
-869 AAFNGKS
+869 AVFNGKS
-876 AAPAWNFDWQ
+876 AAPAWSFDWQ

>member
-1 MKRACFIFSN
+1 
-11 TRVSFKAIFTRSF
+11 
-24 LKVHDVF
+24 
-31 FVFFAIFF
+31 
-39 DLIQKKSTFRTS
+39 
-51 HQSQQFCKAVLCK
+51 
-64 QVFAP
+64 
-69 EKQQIAKV
+69 
-77 PPTERAARCQMWQT
+77 
-91 DSLLSSRTM
+91 M
-100 FLSSLPRI
+100 FLSSVPRI
-108 ARLALALVVLIF
+108 ARLVLALVVLIF

-135 EKAVKDTI
+135 EKAVKETI

-154 VEYSGPIGLKHLTS
+154 VEYGGPIELKHLTS
-168 LHVQL
+168 LHVQI
-173 PALRFIDIESGQAI
+173 PSLRFVDIESGEAI
-187 GAIAGAQVEVAM
+187 GSIAGAQAEVAL

-208 VKNITI
+208 VKTLAI
-214 DGAQLSLAVPRASGD
+214 DGAQFSLSVPRASGD
-229 ALFEESFGSV
+229 ALFEEAFGSV
-239 RFPDNLRV
+239 RFPENLRV

-261 GSADSAR
+261 GSAESAR

-288 PFEVSAHFEA
+288 PFEMSAHFETV
-298 IGANGEPQVPAV
+298 GNDGQPQTPAV
-310 EAPVVET
+310 ESSVPTTPAAEPAPVEKAPVDPVEESTLT
-317 PEPTVPSTEP
+317 PPTEPAASPQSEVPQDFVAEPAPADQASAAATVPETEASAGEPT
-327 VQEKPAA
+327 
-334 ASEAQNTQT
+334 T
-343 PAETEAPAAPEQ
+343 PAEPTDEPPAETTAPAAETSPEAQDTSSEKQ
-355 PQDYIT
+355 P
-361 ETAPAVETQASE
+361 APATEEPASE
-373 STPVADEQTTE
+373 SA
-384 GTAPTE
+384 
-390 APAPET
+390 
-396 QPPAP
+396 
-401 EQAPAPI
+401 
-408 PEETTS
+408 
-414 ESSTT
+414 TT
-419 AWNIRFIKDAHAQEA
+419 AWNIRLIKDAHAQETLA
-434 LSEAAQTFVSFD
+434 ETGQIFVSFD
-446 PETLAGDLSAKGILT
+446 PSTLAGDLSAKGILT

-474 SFAGELNNKG
+474 SFASELSNKG

-499 GNEVSGSNLSA
+499 GSEVSGSNLSA

-524 GAVDFRVRPGILESP
+524 GAVDFRVRPGIIESP

-546 EERGSRVSTFEVAS
+546 EERGSRVNTFEVAS

-567 KKSADLDNLTARV
+567 KKTADLDNLIARV

-603 WNENAAQVG
+603 WNENTAQVG

-623 FNGTVRQ
+623 FNGTVRR
-630 TAGVPELEGELMVG
+630 TAGVPELEGELMIG

-674 AAAGITGTQLSGTL
+674 AVAGITGTQLSGTL
-688 AVKGGKAVVDSL
+688 SVKNGRAVVDSL

-721 LFNGRVDGVAL
+721 LFNGRIDGIAL

-761 AETLTGTSKLRIL
+761 AENLAGTSKLRVL

-794 DTALITRQGARTDL
+794 ETALITRQGARTDL

-820 SLTLKDIVARSVY
+820 ALSLKDIVARSVY
-833 IRARANAQLDLAAS
+833 IRARADAQLDLATG
-847 TLEGNCSLNFA
+847 TLDGNSSINFA
-858 PQQGIPSIHLT
+858 PQQGVPSIHLT
-869 AAFNGKS
+869 AVFNGKS
-876 AAPAWNFDWQ
+876 AAPAWSFDWQ

>member
-1 MKRACFIFSN
+1 
-11 TRVSFKAIFTRSF
+11 
-24 LKVHDVF
+24 
-31 FVFFAIFF
+31 
-39 DLIQKKSTFRTS
+39 
-51 HQSQQFCKAVLCK
+51 
-64 QVFAP
+64 
-69 EKQQIAKV
+69 
-77 PPTERAARCQMWQT
+77 
-91 DSLLSSRTM
+91 M

-108 ARLALALVVLIF
+108 ARLALALVILIF

-168 LHVQL
+168 LHIQL

-214 DGAQLSLAVPRASGD
+214 DGAQLSLAIPRASGD
-229 ALFEESFGSV
+229 ALFEEAFGSV

-317 PEPTVPSTEP
+317 PEPTVPSPEP

-343 PAETEAPAAPEQ
+343 SAETEAPAAPEQ

-384 GTAPTE
+384 
-390 APAPET
+390 ET
-396 QPPAP
+396 P
-401 EQAPAPI
+401 
-408 PEETTS
+408 S
-414 ESSTT
+414 ESATT
-419 AWNIRFIKDAHAQEA
+419 AWSIRFIKDAHAQEA

-474 SFAGELNNKG
+474 SFAGELSNKG

-560 SVRADFV
+560 SVRADFI
-567 KKSADLDNLTARV
+567 KKAADLDNLTARV

-876 AAPAWNFDWQ
+876 AAPVWNFDWQ

>member
-1 MKRACFIFSN
+1 
-11 TRVSFKAIFTRSF
+11 
-24 LKVHDVF
+24 
-31 FVFFAIFF
+31 
-39 DLIQKKSTFRTS
+39 
-51 HQSQQFCKAVLCK
+51 
-64 QVFAP
+64 
-69 EKQQIAKV
+69 
-77 PPTERAARCQMWQT
+77 
-91 DSLLSSRTM
+91 M
-100 FLSSLPRI
+100 FLSSVPRI
-108 ARLALALVVLIF
+108 ARLVLALVVLIF

-154 VEYSGPIGLKHLTS
+154 VEYGGPIELKHLTS
-168 LHVQL
+168 LHVQI
-173 PALRFIDIESGQAI
+173 PSLRFVDLESGEAI
-187 GAIAGAQVEVAM
+187 GSIAGAQAEVAL

-208 VKNITI
+208 VKTIAI
-214 DGAQLSLAVPRASGD
+214 DGAQFSLSVPRASGD
-229 ALFEESFGSV
+229 ALFEEAFGSV
-239 RFPDNLRV
+239 RFPENLRV

-261 GSADSAR
+261 GSAESAR

-288 PFEVSAHFEA
+288 PFEMSAHFEA
-298 IGANGEPQVPAV
+298 VGNDGQLQTPAV
-310 EAPVVET
+310 ESSVPTTPAAEPAPANPVEESTLT
-317 PEPTVPSTEP
+317 PPTEP
-327 VQEKPAA
+327 AASPQSEVPQDFVAEPAPADQAPAA
-334 ASEAQNTQT
+334 ATVPETEASAGEPTT
-343 PAETEAPAAPEQ
+343 PAEPTDEPPAETTAPAAETSPEAQDTSSEQQ
-355 PQDYIT
+355 P
-361 ETAPAVETQASE
+361 APATEELASE
-373 STPVADEQTTE
+373 SA
-384 GTAPTE
+384 
-390 APAPET
+390 
-396 QPPAP
+396 
-401 EQAPAPI
+401 
-408 PEETTS
+408 
-414 ESSTT
+414 TT
-419 AWNIRFIKDAHAQEA
+419 AWNIRLIKDAHAQETLA
-434 LSEAAQTFVSFD
+434 ETGQIFVSFD
-446 PETLAGDLSAKGILT
+446 PSTLAGDLSAKGILT

-474 SFAGELNNKG
+474 SFAGELSNRG

-499 GNEVSGSNLSA
+499 GSEVSGSNLSA

-524 GAVDFRVRPGILESP
+524 GAVDFRVRPGIIESP

-546 EERGSRVSTFEVAS
+546 EERGSRVNTFEVAS

-567 KKSADLDNLTARV
+567 KKTADLDNLIARV

-603 WNENAAQVG
+603 WNENTAQVG

-623 FNGTVRQ
+623 FNGTVRR
-630 TAGVPELEGELMVG
+630 TAGVPELEGELMIG

-674 AAAGITGTQLSGTL
+674 AVAGITGTQLSGTL
-688 AVKGGKAVVDSL
+688 AVKNGRAVVDSL

-721 LFNGRVDGVAL
+721 LFNGRIDGIAL

-761 AETLTGTSKLRIL
+761 AENLAGTSKLRVL

-794 DTALITRQGARTDL
+794 ETALITRQGARTDL

-820 SLTLKDIVARSVY
+820 ALSLKDIVARSVY
-833 IRARANAQLDLAAS
+833 IRARADAQLDLATG
-847 TLEGNCSLNFA
+847 TLDGNSSINFA
-858 PQQGIPSIHLT
+858 PQQGVPSIHLT
-869 AAFNGKS
+869 AVFNGKS
-876 AAPAWNFDWQ
+876 AAPAWSFDWQ

>member
-1 MKRACFIFSN
+1 
-11 TRVSFKAIFTRSF
+11 
-24 LKVHDVF
+24 
-31 FVFFAIFF
+31 
-39 DLIQKKSTFRTS
+39 
-51 HQSQQFCKAVLCK
+51 
-64 QVFAP
+64 
-69 EKQQIAKV
+69 
-77 PPTERAARCQMWQT
+77 
-91 DSLLSSRTM
+91 M
-100 FLSSLPRI
+100 FLSSVPRI
-108 ARLALALVVLIF
+108 ARLVLALVVLIF

-135 EKAVKDTI
+135 EKAVKETI

-154 VEYSGPIGLKHLTS
+154 VEYGGPIELKHLTS
-168 LHVQL
+168 LHVQI
-173 PALRFIDIESGQAI
+173 PSLRFVDLESGETV
-187 GAIAGAQVEVAM
+187 GSIAGAQAEVAL

-208 VKNITI
+208 VKTIAI
-214 DGAQLSLAVPRASGD
+214 DGAQFSLSVPRASGD
-229 ALFEESFGSV
+229 ALFEEAFGSV
-239 RFPDNLRV
+239 RFPENLRV

-261 GSADSAR
+261 GSAESAR

-288 PFEVSAHFEA
+288 PFEMSAHFEA
-298 IGANGEPQVPAV
+298 VGNDGQPQTPAV
-310 EAPVVET
+310 ESSVPATPAAEPAPVEEAPVNPVEESTLT
-317 PEPTVPSTEP
+317 PPTEP
-327 VQEKPAA
+327 AASPQSEVPQDFVAEPAPADQAPAA
-334 ASEAQNTQT
+334 ATVPETEASAGEPTT
-343 PAETEAPAAPEQ
+343 PAEPTDEPPAETTSPAAETSPEAQDTSSEQQPAPA
-355 PQDYIT
+355 T
-361 ETAPAVETQASE
+361 EEPASE
-373 STPVADEQTTE
+373 SA
-384 GTAPTE
+384 
-390 APAPET
+390 
-396 QPPAP
+396 
-401 EQAPAPI
+401 
-408 PEETTS
+408 
-414 ESSTT
+414 TT
-419 AWNIRFIKDAHAQEA
+419 AWNIRLIKDAHAQETLA
-434 LSEAAQTFVSFD
+434 ESGQIFVSFD
-446 PETLAGDLSAKGILT
+446 PSTLAGDLSAKGILT
-461 ISVTDRYVMVEDV
+461 ISVPDRYVMVEDV
-474 SFAGELNNKG
+474 SFAGELSNKG

-499 GNEVSGSNLSA
+499 GSEVSGSNLSA

-524 GAVDFRVRPGILESP
+524 GAVDFRVRPGIIESP

-546 EERGSRVSTFEVAS
+546 EERGSRVNTFEVAS

-567 KKSADLDNLTARV
+567 KKTADLDNLIARV

-603 WNENAAQVG
+603 WNENTAQVG

-623 FNGTVRQ
+623 FNGTVRR
-630 TAGVPELEGELMVG
+630 TAGVPELEGELMIG

-674 AAAGITGTQLSGTL
+674 AVAGITGTQLSGTL
-688 AVKGGKAVVDSL
+688 AVKNGRAVVDSL

-721 LFNGRVDGVAL
+721 LFNGRIDGIAL

-761 AETLTGTSKLRIL
+761 AENLAGTSKLRVL

-794 DTALITRQGARTDL
+794 ETALITRQGARTDL

-820 SLTLKDIVARSVY
+820 ALSLKDIVARSVY
-833 IRARANAQLDLAAS
+833 IRARADAQLDLATG
-847 TLEGNCSLNFA
+847 TLDGNSSINFA
-858 PQQGIPSIHLT
+858 PQQGVPSIHLT
-869 AAFNGKS
+869 AVFNGKS
-876 AAPAWNFDWQ
+876 AAPAWSFDWQ

>member
-1 MKRACFIFSN
+1 
-11 TRVSFKAIFTRSF
+11 
-24 LKVHDVF
+24 
-31 FVFFAIFF
+31 
-39 DLIQKKSTFRTS
+39 
-51 HQSQQFCKAVLCK
+51 
-64 QVFAP
+64 
-69 EKQQIAKV
+69 
-77 PPTERAARCQMWQT
+77 
-91 DSLLSSRTM
+91 M
-100 FLSSLPRI
+100 FLSSVPRI
-108 ARLALALVVLIF
+108 ARLVLALVVLIF

-135 EKAVKDTI
+135 EKAVKETI

-154 VEYSGPIGLKHLTS
+154 VEYGGPIELKHLTS
-168 LHVQL
+168 LHVQI
-173 PALRFIDIESGQAI
+173 PSLRFVDIESGEAI
-187 GAIAGAQVEVAM
+187 GSIAGAQAEVAL

-208 VKNITI
+208 VKTIAI
-214 DGAQLSLAVPRASGD
+214 DGAQFSLSVPRASGD
-229 ALFEESFGSV
+229 ALFEEAFGSV
-239 RFPDNLRV
+239 RFPENLRV

-261 GSADSAR
+261 GSAESAR

-288 PFEVSAHFEA
+288 PFEMSAHFEA
-298 IGANGEPQVPAV
+298 VGNDGQPQTPAV
-310 EAPVVET
+310 ESSVPAT
-317 PEPTVPSTEP
+317 PAAEPTPVNPVEESTLTPPTEP
-327 VQEKPAA
+327 AASPQSEVPQDFVAEPAPADQAPAA
-334 ASEAQNTQT
+334 ATVPETEASAGEPTT
-343 PAETEAPAAPEQ
+343 PAEPTDEPPAETTSPAAETSPEAQDTSSEQQPAPA
-355 PQDYIT
+355 T
-361 ETAPAVETQASE
+361 EEPASE
-373 STPVADEQTTE
+373 SA
-384 GTAPTE
+384 
-390 APAPET
+390 
-396 QPPAP
+396 
-401 EQAPAPI
+401 
-408 PEETTS
+408 
-414 ESSTT
+414 TT
-419 AWNIRFIKDAHAQEA
+419 AWNIRLIKDAHAQETLA
-434 LSEAAQTFVSFD
+434 ETGQIFVSFD
-446 PETLAGDLSAKGILT
+446 PSTLAGDLSAKGILT

-474 SFAGELNNKG
+474 SFAGELSNKG

-499 GNEVSGSNLSA
+499 GSEVSGSNLSA

-524 GAVDFRVRPGILESP
+524 GAVDFRVRPGIIESP

-546 EERGSRVSTFEVAS
+546 EERGSRVNTFEVAS

-567 KKSADLDNLTARV
+567 KKTADLDNLIARV

-603 WNENAAQVG
+603 WNENTAQVG

-623 FNGTVRQ
+623 FNGTVRR
-630 TAGVPELEGELMVG
+630 TAGVPELEGELMIG

-674 AAAGITGTQLSGTL
+674 AVAGITGTQLSGTL
-688 AVKGGKAVVDSL
+688 SVKNGRAVVDSL

-721 LFNGRVDGVAL
+721 LFNGRIDGIAL

-761 AETLTGTSKLRIL
+761 AENLAGTSKLRVL

-794 DTALITRQGARTDL
+794 ETALITRQGARTDL

-820 SLTLKDIVARSVY
+820 ALSLKDIVARSVY
-833 IRARANAQLDLAAS
+833 IRARADAQLDLATG
-847 TLEGNCSLNFA
+847 TLDGNSSINFA
-858 PQQGIPSIHLT
+858 PQQGVPSIHLT
-869 AAFNGKS
+869 AVFNGKS
-876 AAPAWNFDWQ
+876 AAPAWSFDWQ

>member
-1 MKRACFIFSN
+1 
-11 TRVSFKAIFTRSF
+11 
-24 LKVHDVF
+24 
-31 FVFFAIFF
+31 
-39 DLIQKKSTFRTS
+39 
-51 HQSQQFCKAVLCK
+51 
-64 QVFAP
+64 
-69 EKQQIAKV
+69 
-77 PPTERAARCQMWQT
+77 
-91 DSLLSSRTM
+91 M
-100 FLSSLPRI
+100 FLSSVPRI
-108 ARLALALVVLIF
+108 ARLVLALVVLIF

-154 VEYSGPIGLKHLTS
+154 VEYGGLIELKHLTS
-168 LHVQL
+168 LHVQI
-173 PALRFIDIESGQAI
+173 PSLRFVDLESGETV
-187 GAIAGAQVEVAM
+187 GSIAGAQAEVAL

-208 VKNITI
+208 VKTIAI
-214 DGAQLSLAVPRASGD
+214 DGAQFSLSVPRASGD
-229 ALFEESFGSV
+229 ALFEEAFGSV
-239 RFPDNLRV
+239 RFPENLRV

-261 GSADSAR
+261 GSAESAR

-288 PFEVSAHFEA
+288 PFEMSAHFEA
-298 IGANGEPQVPAV
+298 VGNDGQPQTPAV
-310 EAPVVET
+310 ESSVPATPAAEPAPVEEAPVNPVEESTLT
-317 PEPTVPSTEP
+317 PPTEP
-327 VQEKPAA
+327 AASPQSEVPQDFVAEPAPADQAPAA
-334 ASEAQNTQT
+334 ATVPETEASAGEPTT
-343 PAETEAPAAPEQ
+343 PAEPTDEPPAETTSPAAETSPEAQDTSSEQQPAPA
-355 PQDYIT
+355 T
-361 ETAPAVETQASE
+361 EEPASE
-373 STPVADEQTTE
+373 SA
-384 GTAPTE
+384 
-390 APAPET
+390 
-396 QPPAP
+396 
-401 EQAPAPI
+401 
-408 PEETTS
+408 
-414 ESSTT
+414 TT
-419 AWNIRFIKDAHAQEA
+419 AWNIRLIKDAHAQETLA
-434 LSEAAQTFVSFD
+434 ESGQIFVSFD
-446 PETLAGDLSAKGILT
+446 PSTLAGDLSAKGILT

-474 SFAGELNNKG
+474 SFAGELGNKG

-499 GNEVSGSNLSA
+499 GSEVSGSNLSA

-524 GAVDFRVRPGILESP
+524 GAVDFRVRPGIIESP

-546 EERGSRVSTFEVAS
+546 EERGSRVNTFEVAS

-567 KKSADLDNLTARV
+567 KKTADLDNLIARV

-603 WNENAAQVG
+603 WNENTAQVG

-623 FNGTVRQ
+623 FNGTVRR
-630 TAGVPELEGELMVG
+630 TAGVPELEGELMIG

-674 AAAGITGTQLSGTL
+674 AVAGITGTQLSGTL
-688 AVKGGKAVVDSL
+688 AVKNGRAVVDSL

-721 LFNGRVDGVAL
+721 LFNGRIDGIAL

-761 AETLTGTSKLRIL
+761 AENLAGTSKLRVL

-794 DTALITRQGARTDL
+794 ETALITRQGARTDL

-820 SLTLKDIVARSVY
+820 ALSLRDIVARSVY
-833 IRARANAQLDLAAS
+833 IRARADAQLDLATG
-847 TLEGNCSLNFA
+847 TLDGNSSINFA
-858 PQQGIPSIHLT
+858 PQQGVPSIHLT
-869 AAFNGKS
+869 AVFNGKS
-876 AAPAWNFDWQ
+876 AAPAWSFDWQ

>member
-1 MKRACFIFSN
+1 
-11 TRVSFKAIFTRSF
+11 
-24 LKVHDVF
+24 
-31 FVFFAIFF
+31 
-39 DLIQKKSTFRTS
+39 
-51 HQSQQFCKAVLCK
+51 
-64 QVFAP
+64 
-69 EKQQIAKV
+69 
-77 PPTERAARCQMWQT
+77 
-91 DSLLSSRTM
+91 M
-100 FLSSLPRI
+100 FLSSVPRI
-108 ARLALALVVLIF
+108 ARLVLALVVLIF

-154 VEYSGPIGLKHLTS
+154 VEYGGPIELKHLTS
-168 LHVQL
+168 LHVQI
-173 PALRFIDIESGQAI
+173 PSLRFVDIESGEAI
-187 GAIAGAQVEVAM
+187 GSIAGAQAEVAL

-208 VKNITI
+208 VKTIAI
-214 DGAQLSLAVPRASGD
+214 DGAQFSLSVPRASGD
-229 ALFEESFGSV
+229 ALFEEAFGSV
-239 RFPDNLRV
+239 RFPENLRV

-261 GSADSAR
+261 GSAESAR

-288 PFEVSAHFEA
+288 PFEMSAHFEA
-298 IGANGEPQVPAV
+298 VGNDGQPQTPAV
-310 EAPVVET
+310 ESSVPATPAAEPTPVEEAPVNPVEESTLT
-317 PEPTVPSTEP
+317 PPTEP
-327 VQEKPAA
+327 AASPQSEVPQDFVAEPAPADQAPAA
-334 ASEAQNTQT
+334 ATVPETEASAGEPTT
-343 PAETEAPAAPEQ
+343 PAEPTDELPAETTSPAAEASPEAQDTSSEQQPAPA
-355 PQDYIT
+355 T
-361 ETAPAVETQASE
+361 EEPASE
-373 STPVADEQTTE
+373 SA
-384 GTAPTE
+384 
-390 APAPET
+390 
-396 QPPAP
+396 
-401 EQAPAPI
+401 
-408 PEETTS
+408 
-414 ESSTT
+414 TT
-419 AWNIRFIKDAHAQEA
+419 AWNIRLIKDAHAQETLA
-434 LSEAAQTFVSFD
+434 ETGQIFVSFD
-446 PETLAGDLSAKGILT
+446 PSTLAGDLSAKGILT
-461 ISVTDRYVMVEDV
+461 ISVTDRYVMVEDI
-474 SFAGELNNKG
+474 SFAGELSNKG

-499 GNEVSGSNLSA
+499 GSEVSGSNLSA

-524 GAVDFRVRPGILESP
+524 GAVDFRVRPGIIESP

-546 EERGSRVSTFEVAS
+546 EERGSRVNTFEVAS

-567 KKSADLDNLTARV
+567 KKTADLDNLIARV

-603 WNENAAQVG
+603 WNENTAQVG

-623 FNGTVRQ
+623 FNGTVRR
-630 TAGVPELEGELMVG
+630 TAGVPELEGELMIG

-674 AAAGITGTQLSGTL
+674 AVAGITGTQLSGTL
-688 AVKGGKAVVDSL
+688 AVKNGRAVVDSL

-721 LFNGRVDGVAL
+721 LFNGRIDGIAL

-761 AETLTGTSKLRIL
+761 AENLAGTSKLRVL

-794 DTALITRQGARTDL
+794 ETALITRQGARTDL

-820 SLTLKDIVARSVY
+820 ALSLKDIVARSVY
-833 IRARANAQLDLAAS
+833 IRARADAQLDLATG
-847 TLEGNCSLNFA
+847 TLDGNSSINFA
-858 PQQGIPSIHLT
+858 PQQGVPSIHLT
-869 AAFNGKS
+869 AVFNGKS
-876 AAPAWNFDWQ
+876 AAPAWSFDWQ

>member
-1 MKRACFIFSN
+1 
-11 TRVSFKAIFTRSF
+11 
-24 LKVHDVF
+24 
-31 FVFFAIFF
+31 
-39 DLIQKKSTFRTS
+39 
-51 HQSQQFCKAVLCK
+51 
-64 QVFAP
+64 
-69 EKQQIAKV
+69 
-77 PPTERAARCQMWQT
+77 
-91 DSLLSSRTM
+91 M
-100 FLSSLPRI
+100 FLSSVPRI
-108 ARLALALVVLIF
+108 ARLVLALVVLIF

-135 EKAVKDTI
+135 EKAVKETI

-154 VEYSGPIGLKHLTS
+154 VEYGGPIELKHLTS
-168 LHVQL
+168 LHVQI
-173 PALRFIDIESGQAI
+173 PSLRFVDIESGEAI
-187 GAIAGAQVEVAM
+187 GSIAGAQAEVAL

-208 VKNITI
+208 VKTIAI
-214 DGAQLSLAVPRASGD
+214 DGAQFSLSVPRASGD
-229 ALFEESFGSV
+229 ALFEEAFGSV
-239 RFPDNLRV
+239 RFPENLRV

-261 GSADSAR
+261 GSAESAR

-288 PFEVSAHFEA
+288 PFEMSAHFEA
-298 IGANGEPQVPAV
+298 VGNDGQPQTPAV
-310 EAPVVET
+310 ESSVPATPAAEPAPVEEAPVNPVEESTLT
-317 PEPTVPSTEP
+317 PPTEP
-327 VQEKPAA
+327 AASPQSEVPQDFVAEPAPADQAPAA
-334 ASEAQNTQT
+334 ATVPETEVSAGEPTT
-343 PAETEAPAAPEQ
+343 PAEPTDEPPAETTSPAAETSPEAQDTSSEQQPAPA
-355 PQDYIT
+355 T
-361 ETAPAVETQASE
+361 EEPASE
-373 STPVADEQTTE
+373 SA
-384 GTAPTE
+384 
-390 APAPET
+390 
-396 QPPAP
+396 
-401 EQAPAPI
+401 
-408 PEETTS
+408 
-414 ESSTT
+414 TT
-419 AWNIRFIKDAHAQEA
+419 AWNIRLIKDAHAQETLA
-434 LSEAAQTFVSFD
+434 ESGQIFVSFD
-446 PETLAGDLSAKGILT
+446 PSTLAGDLSAKGILT

-474 SFAGELNNKG
+474 SFAGELSNKG

-499 GNEVSGSNLSA
+499 GSEVSGSNLSA

-524 GAVDFRVRPGILESP
+524 GAVDFRVRPGIIESP

-546 EERGSRVSTFEVAS
+546 EERGSRVNTFEVAS

-567 KKSADLDNLTARV
+567 KKTADLDNLIARV

-603 WNENAAQVG
+603 WNENTAQVG

-623 FNGTVRQ
+623 FNGTVRR
-630 TAGVPELEGELMVG
+630 TAGVPELEGELMIG

-674 AAAGITGTQLSGTL
+674 AVAGTTGTQLSGTL
-688 AVKGGKAVVDSL
+688 SVKNGRAVVDSL

-721 LFNGRVDGVAL
+721 LFNGRIDGIAL

-761 AETLTGTSKLRIL
+761 AENLAGTSKLRVL

-794 DTALITRQGARTDL
+794 ETALITRQGARTDL

-820 SLTLKDIVARSVY
+820 ALSLKDIVARSVY
-833 IRARANAQLDLAAS
+833 IRARADAQLDLATG
-847 TLEGNCSLNFA
+847 TLDGNSSINFA
-858 PQQGIPSIHLT
+858 PQQGVPSIHLT
-869 AAFNGKS
+869 AVFNGKS
-876 AAPAWNFDWQ
+876 AAPAWSFDWQ

>member
-1 MKRACFIFSN
+1 
-11 TRVSFKAIFTRSF
+11 
-24 LKVHDVF
+24 
-31 FVFFAIFF
+31 
-39 DLIQKKSTFRTS
+39 
-51 HQSQQFCKAVLCK
+51 
-64 QVFAP
+64 
-69 EKQQIAKV
+69 
-77 PPTERAARCQMWQT
+77 
-91 DSLLSSRTM
+91 M
-100 FLSSLPRI
+100 FLSSVPRI
-108 ARLALALVVLIF
+108 ARLVLALVVLIF

-154 VEYSGPIGLKHLTS
+154 VEYGGPIELKHLTS
-168 LHVQL
+168 LHVQI
-173 PALRFIDIESGQAI
+173 PSLRFVDIESGEAI
-187 GAIAGAQVEVAM
+187 GSIAGAQAEVAL

-208 VKNITI
+208 VKTIAI
-214 DGAQLSLAVPRASGD
+214 DGAQFSLSVPRASGD
-229 ALFEESFGSV
+229 ALFEEAFGSV
-239 RFPDNLRV
+239 RFPENLRV

-261 GSADSAR
+261 GSAESAR

-288 PFEVSAHFEA
+288 PFEMSAHFEA
-298 IGANGEPQVPAV
+298 VGNDGQPQTPAV
-310 EAPVVET
+310 ESSVPATPAAEPAPVEEAPVNPVEESTLT
-317 PEPTVPSTEP
+317 PPTEP
-327 VQEKPAA
+327 AASPQSEVPQDFVAEPAPADQAPAA
-334 ASEAQNTQT
+334 ATVPETEASAGEPTT
-343 PAETEAPAAPEQ
+343 PAEPTDEPPAETTSPAAETSPEAQDTSSEQQPAPA
-355 PQDYIT
+355 T
-361 ETAPAVETQASE
+361 EEPASE
-373 STPVADEQTTE
+373 SA
-384 GTAPTE
+384 
-390 APAPET
+390 
-396 QPPAP
+396 
-401 EQAPAPI
+401 
-408 PEETTS
+408 
-414 ESSTT
+414 TT
-419 AWNIRFIKDAHAQEA
+419 AWNIRLIKDAHAQEA
-434 LSEAAQTFVSFD
+434 LAESGQIFVSFD
-446 PETLAGDLSAKGILT
+446 PSTLAGDLSAKGILT

-474 SFAGELNNKG
+474 SFAGELSNKG

-499 GNEVSGSNLSA
+499 GSEVSGSNLSA

-524 GAVDFRVRPGILESP
+524 GAVDFRVRPGIIESP

-546 EERGSRVSTFEVAS
+546 EERGSRVNTFEVAS

-567 KKSADLDNLTARV
+567 KKTADLDNLIARV

-603 WNENAAQVG
+603 WNENTAQVG

-623 FNGTVRQ
+623 FNGTVRR
-630 TAGVPELEGELMVG
+630 TAGVPELEGELMIG

-660 RHFDFSGAVRVGRI
+660 RHLDFSGAVRVGRI
-674 AAAGITGTQLSGTL
+674 AVAGITGTQLSGTL
-688 AVKGGKAVVDSL
+688 SVKNGRAVVDSL

-721 LFNGRVDGVAL
+721 LFNGRIDGIAL

-761 AETLTGTSKLRIL
+761 AENLAGTSKLRVL

-794 DTALITRQGARTDL
+794 ETALITRQGARTDL

-820 SLTLKDIVARSVY
+820 ALSLKDIVARSVY
-833 IRARANAQLDLAAS
+833 IRARADAQLDLATG
-847 TLEGNCSLNFA
+847 TLDGNSSINFA
-858 PQQGIPSIHLT
+858 PQQGVPSIHLT
-869 AAFNGKS
+869 AVFNGKS
-876 AAPAWNFDWQ
+876 AAPAWSFDWQ

>member
-1 MKRACFIFSN
+1 
-11 TRVSFKAIFTRSF
+11 
-24 LKVHDVF
+24 
-31 FVFFAIFF
+31 
-39 DLIQKKSTFRTS
+39 
-51 HQSQQFCKAVLCK
+51 
-64 QVFAP
+64 
-69 EKQQIAKV
+69 
-77 PPTERAARCQMWQT
+77 
-91 DSLLSSRTM
+91 M
-100 FLSSLPRI
+100 FLSSVPRI
-108 ARLALALVVLIF
+108 ARLVLALVVVIF

-135 EKAVKDTI
+135 EKAVKETI

-154 VEYSGPIGLKHLTS
+154 VEYGGPIELKHLTS
-168 LHVQL
+168 LHVQI
-173 PALRFIDIESGQAI
+173 PSLRFVDIESGEAI
-187 GAIAGAQVEVAM
+187 GSIAGAQAEVAL

-208 VKNITI
+208 VKTIAI
-214 DGAQLSLAVPRASGD
+214 DGAQFSLSVPRASGD
-229 ALFEESFGSV
+229 ALFEEAFGSV
-239 RFPDNLRV
+239 RFPENLRV

-261 GSADSAR
+261 GSAESAR

-288 PFEVSAHFEA
+288 PFEMSAHFEA
-298 IGANGEPQVPAV
+298 VGNDGQPQTPAV
-310 EAPVVET
+310 ESSVPATPAAEPAPVEEAPVNPVEESTLT
-317 PEPTVPSTEP
+317 PPTEP
-327 VQEKPAA
+327 AASPQSEVPQDFVAEPAPADQAPAA
-334 ASEAQNTQT
+334 ATVPETEASAGEPTT
-343 PAETEAPAAPEQ
+343 PAEPTDEPPAETTSPAAETSPEAQDTSSEQQPAPA
-355 PQDYIT
+355 T
-361 ETAPAVETQASE
+361 EEPASE
-373 STPVADEQTTE
+373 SA
-384 GTAPTE
+384 
-390 APAPET
+390 
-396 QPPAP
+396 
-401 EQAPAPI
+401 
-408 PEETTS
+408 
-414 ESSTT
+414 TT
-419 AWNIRFIKDAHAQEA
+419 AWNIRLIKDAHAQETLA
-434 LSEAAQTFVSFD
+434 ESGQIFVSFD
-446 PETLAGDLSAKGILT
+446 PSTLAGDLSAKGILT

-474 SFAGELNNKG
+474 SFAGELSNKG

-499 GNEVSGSNLSA
+499 GSEVSGSNLSA

-524 GAVDFRVRPGILESP
+524 GAVDFRVRPGIIESP

-546 EERGSRVSTFEVAS
+546 EERGSRVNTFEVAS

-567 KKSADLDNLTARV
+567 KKTADLDNLIARV

-603 WNENAAQVG
+603 WNENTAQVG

-623 FNGTVRQ
+623 FNGTVRR
-630 TAGVPELEGELMVG
+630 TAGVPELEGELMIG

-674 AAAGITGTQLSGTL
+674 AVAGITGTQLSGTL
-688 AVKGGKAVVDSL
+688 SVKNGRAVVDSL

-721 LFNGRVDGVAL
+721 LFNGRIDGIAL

-761 AETLTGTSKLRIL
+761 AENLAGTSKLRVL

-794 DTALITRQGARTDL
+794 ETALITRQGARTDL

-820 SLTLKDIVARSVY
+820 ALSLKDIVARSVY
-833 IRARANAQLDLAAS
+833 IRARADAQLDLATG
-847 TLEGNCSLNFA
+847 TLDGNSSINFA
-858 PQQGIPSIHLT
+858 PQQSVPSIHLT
-869 AAFNGKS
+869 AVFNGKS
-876 AAPAWNFDWQ
+876 AAPAWSFDWQ

>member
-1 MKRACFIFSN
+1 
-11 TRVSFKAIFTRSF
+11 
-24 LKVHDVF
+24 
-31 FVFFAIFF
+31 
-39 DLIQKKSTFRTS
+39 
-51 HQSQQFCKAVLCK
+51 
-64 QVFAP
+64 
-69 EKQQIAKV
+69 
-77 PPTERAARCQMWQT
+77 
-91 DSLLSSRTM
+91 M
-100 FLSSLPRI
+100 FLSSVPRI
-108 ARLALALVVLIF
+108 ARLVLALVVLIF

-154 VEYSGPIGLKHLTS
+154 VEYGGPIELKHLTS
-168 LHVQL
+168 LHVQI
-173 PALRFIDIESGQAI
+173 PSLRFVDIESGEAI
-187 GAIAGAQVEVAM
+187 GSIAGAQAEVAL

-208 VKNITI
+208 VKTIAI
-214 DGAQLSLAVPRASGD
+214 DGAQFSLSVPRASGD
-229 ALFEESFGSV
+229 ALFEEAFGSV
-239 RFPDNLRV
+239 RFPENLRV

-261 GSADSAR
+261 GSAESAR

-288 PFEVSAHFEA
+288 PFEMSAHFEA
-298 IGANGEPQVPAV
+298 VGNDGQPQTPAV
-310 EAPVVET
+310 ESSVPATPAAEPAPVEKAPVNPVEQSTLT
-317 PEPTVPSTEP
+317 PPTEPAASPQSEVPQDFVSEPAPADQAPAAATVPETEASAGEPTTPAEP
-327 VQEKPAA
+327 TDEPPAETTAPAAETAPEAQDASSEQQSAPVTEKPA
-334 ASEAQNTQT
+334 
-343 PAETEAPAAPEQ
+343 
-355 PQDYIT
+355 
-361 ETAPAVETQASE
+361 SE
-373 STPVADEQTTE
+373 SA
-384 GTAPTE
+384 
-390 APAPET
+390 
-396 QPPAP
+396 
-401 EQAPAPI
+401 
-408 PEETTS
+408 
-414 ESSTT
+414 TT
-419 AWNIRFIKDAHAQEA
+419 AWNIRLIKDAHAQETLA
-434 LSEAAQTFVSFD
+434 ETGQIFVSFD
-446 PETLAGDLSAKGILT
+446 PSTLAGDLSAKGILT

-474 SFAGELNNKG
+474 SFAGELSNKG

-499 GNEVSGSNLSA
+499 GSEVSGSNLSA

-524 GAVDFRVRPGILESP
+524 GAVDFRVRPGIIESP

-546 EERGSRVSTFEVAS
+546 EERGSRVNTFEVAS

-567 KKSADLDNLTARV
+567 KKTADLDNLIARV

-603 WNENAAQVG
+603 WNENTAQVG

-623 FNGTVRQ
+623 FNGTVRR
-630 TAGVPELEGELMVG
+630 TAGVPELEGELMIG

-674 AAAGITGTQLSGTL
+674 AVAGITGTQLSGTL
-688 AVKGGKAVVDSL
+688 AVKNGRAVVDSL

-721 LFNGRVDGVAL
+721 LFNGRIDGIAL

-761 AETLTGTSKLRIL
+761 AENLAGTSKLRVL

-794 DTALITRQGARTDL
+794 ETALITRQGARTDL

-820 SLTLKDIVARSVY
+820 ALSLKDIVARSVY
-833 IRARANAQLDLAAS
+833 IRARADAQLDLATG
-847 TLEGNCSLNFA
+847 TLDGNSSINFA
-858 PQQGIPSIHLT
+858 PQQGVPTIHLT
-869 AAFNGKS
+869 AVFNGKS
-876 AAPAWNFDWQ
+876 AAPAWSFDWQ

>member
-1 MKRACFIFSN
+1 
-11 TRVSFKAIFTRSF
+11 
-24 LKVHDVF
+24 
-31 FVFFAIFF
+31 
-39 DLIQKKSTFRTS
+39 
-51 HQSQQFCKAVLCK
+51 
-64 QVFAP
+64 
-69 EKQQIAKV
+69 
-77 PPTERAARCQMWQT
+77 
-91 DSLLSSRTM
+91 M
-100 FLSSLPRI
+100 FLSSVPRI
-108 ARLALALVVLIF
+108 ARLVLALVVLIF

-154 VEYSGPIGLKHLTS
+154 VEYGGPIELKHLTS
-168 LHVQL
+168 LHVQI
-173 PALRFIDIESGQAI
+173 PSLRFVDIESGEAI
-187 GAIAGAQVEVAM
+187 GSIAGAQAEVAL

-208 VKNITI
+208 VKTI
-214 DGAQLSLAVPRASGD
+214 AINGAQFSLSVPRASGD
-229 ALFEESFGSV
+229 ALFEEAFGSV
-239 RFPDNLRV
+239 HFPENLRV

-261 GSADSAR
+261 GSAESAR

-288 PFEVSAHFEA
+288 PFEMSAHFEA
-298 IGANGEPQVPAV
+298 VGNDGQPQTPAV
-310 EAPVVET
+310 ESSVPTTPAAEPAPVEKAPVDPVEESTLT
-317 PEPTVPSTEP
+317 PPTEP
-327 VQEKPAA
+327 AASPQSEVPQDFVAEPAPADQAPAA
-334 ASEAQNTQT
+334 ATVPETEASAGEPTT
-343 PAETEAPAAPEQ
+343 PAEPTDEPPAETTAPAAETSPEAQDTSSEKQ
-355 PQDYIT
+355 P
-361 ETAPAVETQASE
+361 APATEEPASE
-373 STPVADEQTTE
+373 SA
-384 GTAPTE
+384 
-390 APAPET
+390 
-396 QPPAP
+396 
-401 EQAPAPI
+401 
-408 PEETTS
+408 
-414 ESSTT
+414 TT
-419 AWNIRFIKDAHAQEA
+419 AWNIRLIKDAHAQETLA
-434 LSEAAQTFVSFD
+434 ETGQIFVSFD
-446 PETLAGDLSAKGILT
+446 PSTLAGDLSAKGILT

-474 SFAGELNNKG
+474 SFAGELSNKG

-499 GNEVSGSNLSA
+499 GSEVSGSNLSA

-524 GAVDFRVRPGILESP
+524 GAVDFRVRPGIIESP

-546 EERGSRVSTFEVAS
+546 EERGSRVNTFEVAS

-567 KKSADLDNLTARV
+567 KKTADLDNLIARV

-603 WNENAAQVG
+603 WNENTAQVG

-623 FNGTVRQ
+623 FNGTVRR
-630 TAGVPELEGELMVG
+630 TAGVPELEGELMIG

-674 AAAGITGTQLSGTL
+674 AVAGITGTQLSGTL
-688 AVKGGKAVVDSL
+688 AVKNGRAVVDSL

-721 LFNGRVDGVAL
+721 LFNGRIDGIAL

-761 AETLTGTSKLRIL
+761 AENLAGTSKLRVL

-794 DTALITRQGARTDL
+794 ETALITRQGARTDL

-820 SLTLKDIVARSVY
+820 ALSLKDIVARSVY
-833 IRARANAQLDLAAS
+833 IRARADAQLDLATG
-847 TLEGNCSLNFA
+847 TLDGNSSINFA
-858 PQQGIPSIHLT
+858 PQQGVPSIHLT
-869 AAFNGKS
+869 AVFNGKS
-876 AAPAWNFDWQ
+876 AAPAWSFDWQ